1 MVKVVKIWKGDLM
14 MRSKSLAK
22 NKDLQ
27 RKVLCSL
34 LAAGVMSVCIS
45 GGDVWAAQSNEK
57 IDLSGSAAST
67 AYADWDMQIDSEGS
81 FKGVYTHNGANLDFT
96 GTETNIII
104 NNKNN
109 AATAVANYG
118 NNGGVMNF
126 DAAKTSITL
135 EHTGNVGSASPRDMG
150 VLVNQGTVNF
160 NGDALI
166 KLNTANTATMYG
178 VNVECNTN
186 DAVPSIVNF
195 NKKAAID
202 IVTGEAATG
211 IFVSGKPGSVLASG
225 DNLNITINAGGNI
238 NGVWTRYGG
247 TFSTGVSN
255 NLNINLQ
262 SDSQYSTVTGIKC
275 FSQKEGQDNSHAGM
289 IDIEGSATINVQSA
303 NKAYGILNEY
313 WQRPVDTGKVKV
325 AGDLNITV
333 VGKEAYGVLSDNKDC
348 DTNILGNANINVTG
362 TNSSYAIHAKEGGQ
376 ITVGS
381 AGKTVAL
388 KAETTAGDSGK
399 LAAAGV
405 YALEGG
411 QVTIAGA
418 KADIEADVTANG
430 RAIGVRVEGKD
441 ASITSAVQ
449 LNADTTNIAVNGTT
463 TADSNNFNEA
473 AWVKNGSL
481 TVNSKNLNVTGS
493 MSGFTLEGLNVST
506 NGLIELN
513 TEKTVIDIADDY
525 GVTGIT
531 AHNGGTFKVNKG
543 DLIITSTNTAAN
555 GVGKTNSIGIQSDE
569 IGSGEPQN
577 SIIIGPGVNKVDITV
592 NGAGS
597 EGATPN
603 ASNGTAGIYAVDGAI
618 EIASGELNVRV
629 NSGANVSSD
638 ASGVYSNAT
647 GIKGLNGTITVAGST
662 RTILDV
668 TDGYQ
673 EATGVYAGSYGDK
686 KATVS
691 ILGDTAITATGK
703 TGAHALYAEKGSEI
717 TIGSKGKMVDL
728 TVSSTNGGK
737 VYGLD
742 ATGGSDITVNGSN
755 LTIDV
760 GSYVENGTI
769 NDRIFAID
777 ASTNKGGKI
786 ILNSD
791 EITIVGEQKGHTVY
805 CDGVRA
811 NMSTIE
817 FNGNTTIDLKADLKD
832 GWSAIESKNKQNQF
846 AGINVQCDP
855 GNIFATAIN
864 FNGSETDIK
873 VEGKATWFA
882 AVQGSGVPGSIN
894 FTGKKVNITAVNNKA
909 VSEGDS
915 TTVGIYAQYGATIN
929 SAAATDIVT
938 TVEANGDAN
947 GIYNTNNFYYNGN
960 VKLKGN
966 FMGTVI
972 SNESSAYGI
981 YNDPLDADN
990 TGGEV
995 YIGKGLKLDVT
1006 ALKGEAVGIYGKG
1019 EHSKTTVLGDVTITT
1034 NGQNDSYSLY
1044 AAAKANITLG
1054 SAGKTVALTGDVT
1067 AKDADSIIT
1076 LAGDTNIVSGT
1087 VTADAGGIV
1096 LGGGD
1101 KATYTVDKFV
1111 TKGAG
1116 ERASAAVSGT
1126 ITVSGGTLNIDNL
1139 SDINKFDLAD
1149 NSLIVT
1155 GKGVLKAASDKVFEA
1170 DTSGK
1175 KVIAGVDQKV
1185 LFNGGKL
1192 AISDTS
1198 YTLADS
1204 KVYSEALGKVDDS
1217 GVGANTKTT
1226 IVMTGTLQD
1235 QPVDNKATVDDL
1247 APTGAVH
1254 TNVTGTVSTGTLN
1267 VGDGSSSVGTT
1278 GINNDL
1284 GVKDLDFSSTSGSGT
1299 VDAIVTISNDT
1310 GLTLVGDGSS
1320 ELLKGT
1326 GNSNNNVTVGSDS
1339 GSAGTLTLGN
1349 AAAESSGGTLNAAV
1363 TLKADS
1369 QMNVEAGSFTVG
1381 KITATEGTVAVNAGA
1396 NLTTTEDFTVGD
1408 AGSNKSGTIDAAG
1421 SITAGKVDL
1430 QQGTVAVTGSLTANE
1445 LSVGDS
1451 SNSKEGA
1458 VTAAGTVDV
1467 GTLKLN
1473 KGNIEVTGSL
1483 TAKTLTVGD
1492 NDAKIA
1498 VGAADSAGT
1507 LTAEDVKLGG
1517 ASLMLDPD
1525 WEDSSTIQTASKAG
1539 LKFNSSQID
1548 GKLTVGQNSVL
1559 SLGTADTAKAEA
1571 AFTDT
1576 GLTWGKN
1583 DITAA
1588 LYIDYEQTMDS
1599 TKGGI
1604 KVDGSL
1610 THASDNKN
1618 FAAANTA
1625 TFAAGSLL
1633 MVAGDAALTTDGAL
1647 KAGSTVNAQ
1656 NNSNSNNDA
1665 ATLKVDSGAKLY
1677 IADAQADKRYTIV
1690 SGFTNSGSAVT
1701 DGGWNGTNL
1710 LLNKLVKGSGSYSNG
1725 SFTVSTQ
1732 KVKASEALPGVA
1744 LPNIL
1749 DAMSSQ
1755 TDSPYAGIK
1764 YLSNA
1769 ISGLNSNAQTLAAV
1783 NSFAQGAENSGAT
1796 RTGALAALDLG
1807 TAVQEHLSLAKAA
1820 AEQSGGFGKAAVDT
1834 ADNGGIWAQY
1844 IHNKDKVDNMG
1855 GVSYDGQYNG
1865 VIIGGDFADRGK
1877 YSSGIAFSYGSG
1889 DSTGSASK
1897 NEFDF
1902 WGLSYYGG
1910 IQNGDTNL
1918 IFDVGYSKTS
1928 SDVKGVIK
1936 AEPDTQV
1943 ISMGIK
1949 GEKLISNGHG
1959 TSYVPYAG
1967 LRYMNIDTDSYNGS
1981 IDGKTAA
1988 HYSTD
1993 KADLWLLPVGI
2004 SISHES
2010 VTASGWK
2017 VRPTADIAYVWTLG
2031 DKNIAMDI
2039 TVPGVNATD
2048 RLGYDIMDSG
2058 FFVGK
2063 LGLEAEKGDWTYGLG
2078 YACQKGSHAQNSKFM
2093 LNVTYSF

>member
-202 IVTGEAATG
+202 IVTGDAATG

-1087 VTADAGGIV
+1087 VTADAGDIV

>member
-14 MRSKSLAK
+14 MRSKSLVK

-45 GGDVWAAQSNEK
+45 GGDVWASNSLINVGNKEYSADTIIVADENLASDNSAVVGIANDVSNSK
-57 IDLSGSAAST
+57 SGITMKNGTKLTVNSVASSGR
-67 AYADWDMQIDSEGS
+67 AYA
-81 FKGVYTHNGANLDFT
+81 VAVNNGAGFGFVGKGEFT
-96 GTETNIII
+96 
-104 NNKNN
+104 
-109 AATAVANYG
+109 ATGSDQAQARTIR
-118 NNGGVMNF
+118 NNGGGAISF
-126 DAAKTSITL
+126 DGDITVNTNAGKLFSVAVEAWDSSDQIAVVEFKGDRTIINATGDKVQVNAIQVVSNNDTGSLIDFCADKTVITNTSTVAGGSNWANVAIVEGEKAVL
-135 EHTGNVGSASPRDMG
+135 RFSGKDVRLNSNNTGYTAQVISLNSNGNVVFNADNSILTAKSDFGANGIGGDG
-150 VLVNQGTVNF
+150 IITF
-160 NGDALI
+160 NGKNA
-166 KLNTANTATMYG
+166 
-178 VNVECNTN
+178 
-186 DAVPSIVNF
+186 
-195 NKKAAID
+195 
-202 IVTGEAATG
+202 
-211 IFVSGKPGSVLASG
+211 
-225 DNLNITINAGGNI
+225 TINAIVTDGVGTTNSIGLLSSKAIDVTTNVDKLAI
-238 NGVWTRYGG
+238 NVYGSGVWNGNPGYANG
-247 TFSTGVSN
+247 TAGIYANADVDIAAKNLAVNVVAGQAVDGVN
-255 NLNINLQ
+255 TY
-262 SDSQYSTVTGIKC
+262 DEETAKA
-275 FSQKEGQDNSHAGM
+275 QDNYS
-289 IDIEGSATINVQSA
+289 D
-303 NKAYGILNEY
+303 AYGIRMMSGNLNAS
-313 WQRPVDTGKVKV
+313 QDT
-325 AGDLNITV
+325 DTNIV
-333 VGKEAYGVLSDNKDC
+333 VYEGYKGAIGVSAEAENAIV
-348 DTNILGNANINVTG
+348 NILGNTTITATG
-362 TNSSYAIHAKEGGQ
+362 KTASNALLAEDGGQ

-381 AGKTVAL
+381 EGKTVDL
-388 KAETTAGDSGK
+388 TGEVKVDGGSVSNHGNVTINGQLLVKADGASSEYTSTGESLRINAGSDSAVQIENSSLQNVSNVLDFNAKNTELSSSGSNYISAVNILNNNQPDVTASNTVNFSGDTTKITATATDGKAQGVRIGESNFGSGK
-399 LAAAGV
+399 LTTDINFGATNTSINVKGNVVAGDYYDQV
-405 YALEGG
+405 AGIWEGEG
-411 QVTIAGA
+411 SYKG
-418 KADIEADVTANG
+418 DVA
-430 RAIGVRVEGKD
+430 
-441 ASITSAVQ
+441 
-449 LNADTTNIAVNGTT
+449 TNIAFNGKANIDVYSQGGNAYGIFVEHGSEIGTT
-463 TADSNNFNEA
+463 IIDFNDNTVINAQNANGSGEAVYISGDGVAVNFNKA
-473 AWVKNGSL
+473 QK
-481 TVNSKNLNVTGS
+481 K
-493 MSGFTLEGLNVST
+493 
-506 NGLIELN
+506 
-513 TEKTVIDIADDY
+513 
-525 GVTGIT
+525 GVTVDII
-531 AHNGGTFKVNKG
+531 G
-543 DLIITSTNTAAN
+543 DITAAN
-555 GVGKTNSIGIQSDE
+555 
-569 IGSGEPQN
+569 
-577 SIIIGPGVNKVDITV
+577 
-592 NGAGS
+592 
-597 EGATPN
+597 N
-603 ASNGTAGIYAVDGAI
+603 A
-618 EIASGELNVRV
+618 
-629 NSGANVSSD
+629 
-638 ASGVYSNAT
+638 
-647 GIKGLNGTITVAGST
+647 K
-662 RTILDV
+662 
-668 TDGYQ
+668 
-673 EATGVYAGSYGDK
+673 
-686 KATVS
+686 
-691 ILGDTAITATGK
+691 
-703 TGAHALYAEKGSEI
+703 
-717 TIGSKGKMVDL
+717 
-728 TVSSTNGGK
+728 
-737 VYGLD
+737 
-742 ATGGSDITVNGSN
+742 
-755 LTIDV
+755 
-760 GSYVENGTI
+760 
-769 NDRIFAID
+769 
-777 ASTNKGGKI
+777 
-786 ILNSD
+786 
-791 EITIVGEQKGHTVY
+791 
-805 CDGVRA
+805 
-811 NMSTIE
+811 
-817 FNGNTTIDLKADLKD
+817 
-832 GWSAIESKNKQNQF
+832 
-846 AGINVQCDP
+846 
-855 GNIFATAIN
+855 
-864 FNGSETDIK
+864 
-873 VEGKATWFA
+873 
-882 AVQGSGVPGSIN
+882 
-894 FTGKKVNITAVNNKA
+894 
-909 VSEGDS
+909 
-915 TTVGIYAQYGATIN
+915 
-929 SAAATDIVT
+929 
-938 TVEANGDAN
+938 
-947 GIYNTNNFYYNGN
+947 
-960 VKLKGN
+960 
-966 FMGTVI
+966 
-972 SNESSAYGI
+972 
-981 YNDPLDADN
+981 
-990 TGGEV
+990 
-995 YIGKGLKLDVT
+995 
-1006 ALKGEAVGIYGKG
+1006 
-1019 EHSKTTVLGDVTITT
+1019 
-1034 NGQNDSYSLY
+1034 
-1044 AAAKANITLG
+1044 
-1054 SAGKTVALTGDVT
+1054 
-1067 AKDADSIIT
+1067 IT
-1076 LAGDTNIVSGT
+1076 LAGDSNVVKGT

-1096 LGGGD
+1096 LAGSD
-1101 KATYTVDKFV
+1101 KATYIVNKFV
-1111 TKGAG
+1111 TKD
-1116 ERASAAVSGT
+1116 SVSRFTTVTRGT

-1267 VGDGSSSVGTT
+1267 VGDGISSEGAT
-1278 GINNDL
+1278 GVNNDL
-1284 GVKDLDFSSTSGSGT
+1284 GVKDLDFSSTSGT
-1299 VDAIVTISNDT
+1299 VDASVTISNDT

-1326 GNSNNNVTVGSDS
+1326 GSNNTVTVGSTSD
-1339 GSAGTLTLGN
+1339 SAGTLTLGN
-1349 AAAESSGGTLNAAV
+1349 AAAESSGGTLNANV
-1363 TLKADS
+1363 TLQSDS
-1369 QMNVEAGSFTVG
+1369 QMNVEAGRFTVD

-1396 NLTTTEDFTVGD
+1396 NLTTTQDFTVGD
-1408 AGSNKSGTIDAAG
+1408 AINNKTGTIDAAG

-1445 LSVGDS
+1445 LSVGT
-1451 SNSKEGA
+1451 SNKEGT

-1467 GTLKLN
+1467 GTLNLK
-1473 KGNIEVTGSL
+1473 KGNVEVTGSL
-1483 TAKTLTVGD
+1483 TAETLTVWD
-1492 NDAKIA
+1492 SDAKIA
-1498 VGAADSAGT
+1498 VGSADSAGT

-1517 ASLMLDPD
+1517 ASLMLDPA
-1525 WEDSSTIQTASKAG
+1525 WEDGSTIQTASKAG
-1539 LKFNSSQID
+1539 LKFNGSQID

-1576 GLTWGKN
+1576 GLTWGQN

-1610 THASDNKN
+1610 THVSDSKDL
-1618 FAAANTA
+1618 AAANTA

-1633 MVAGDAALTTDGAL
+1633 MVAGDAALTMDGAL
-1647 KAGSTVNAQ
+1647 KAGGTATITI
-1656 NNSNSNNDA
+1656 SNGSA

-1677 IADAQADKRYTIV
+1677 IADAQADKQYTIV
-1690 SGFTNSGSAVT
+1690 SGFTNSGSDVT

-1710 LLNKLVKGSGSYSNG
+1710 LLNKLIKGSGSYSNG

-1949 GEKLISNGHG
+1949 GEKVISNGHG

-1981 IDGKTAA
+1981 IDGKTAV

-2010 VTASGWK
+2010 VTAGGWK

-2031 DKNIAMDI
+2031 DKNTAMDI

>member
-1 MVKVVKIWKGDLM
+1 MAKVVKIWKGDLM
-14 MRSKSLAK
+14 MRSKRLAK

-27 RKVLCSL
+27 KKVLCSL
-34 LAAGVMSVCIS
+34 LAVGVMSVCIS
-45 GGDVWAAQSNEK
+45 GGDVWAAGTIKDQDIVITSNMDIVADDGGFEGATNRYAAIGHTQDATMTVTAK
-57 IDLSGSAAST
+57 PGVIVNSVVTATNGRAMGIVNTGNGVLNVNGNYGFALQADTVRGIRNNGYNDLNLNGDFIIKAV
-67 AYADWDMQIDSEGS
+67 SEGKDS
-81 FKGVYTHNGANLDFT
+81 NNDVVVGAEAFNGTNITVNGDKLNIDITTDNARIIGVQNFNNNGKTIVFNSNDISIKAVQT
-96 GTETNIII
+96 GT
-104 NNKNN
+104 
-109 AATAVANYG
+109 
-118 NNGGVMNF
+118 
-126 DAAKTSITL
+126 
-135 EHTGNVGSASPRDMG
+135 GSFCQG
-150 VLVNQGTVNF
+150 VLGYQSTTNF
-160 NGDALI
+160 NGDIVIDLKADKVTSQVHGVDI
-166 KLNTANTATMYG
+166 QCDPGNTYETA
-178 VNVECNTN
+178 
-186 DAVPSIVNF
+186 VNF
-195 NKKAAID
+195 NNQQTDIKVEGGAGATVAAIR
-202 IVTGEAATG
+202 
-211 IFVSGKPGSVLASG
+211 ASG
-225 DNLNITINAGGNI
+225 VPGTVNLNGKVTNLTAANI
-238 NGVWTRYGG
+238 NGGMAAAIISQYGAHVNSG
-247 TFSTGVSN
+247 SET
-255 NLNINLQ
+255 NINAAVNAKDDAVAVYVGEYAGYNGNVELQ
-262 SDSQYSTVTGIKC
+262 GNFTADVISENG
-275 FSQKEGQDNSHAGM
+275 N
-289 IDIEGSATINVQSA
+289 
-303 NKAYGILNEY
+303 AYGILGE
-313 WQRPVDTGKVKV
+313 
-325 AGDLNITV
+325 
-333 VGKEAYGVLSDNKDC
+333 LSDDAKSEDDGKIYIGKDLELDVTAANGDAVGIGVSGKYNK
-348 DTNILGNANINVTG
+348 TIILGNSTINATG
-362 TNSSYAIHAKEGGQ
+362 KTASYAIIAEDGGQ

-381 AGKTVAL
+381 AGKNVNLT
-388 KAETTAGDSGK
+388 GD
-399 LAAAGV
+399 V
-405 YALEGG
+405 
-411 QVTIAGA
+411 
-418 KADIEADVTANG
+418 
-430 RAIGVRVEGKD
+430 
-441 ASITSAVQ
+441 
-449 LNADTTNIAVNGTT
+449 
-463 TADSNNFNEA
+463 
-473 AWVKNGSL
+473 
-481 TVNSKNLNVTGS
+481 
-493 MSGFTLEGLNVST
+493 
-506 NGLIELN
+506 
-513 TEKTVIDIADDY
+513 
-525 GVTGIT
+525 
-531 AHNGGTFKVNKG
+531 
-543 DLIITSTNTAAN
+543 
-555 GVGKTNSIGIQSDE
+555 
-569 IGSGEPQN
+569 
-577 SIIIGPGVNKVDITV
+577 KVD
-592 NGAGS
+592 
-597 EGATPN
+597 
-603 ASNGTAGIYAVDGAI
+603 
-618 EIASGELNVRV
+618 
-629 NSGANVSSD
+629 
-638 ASGVYSNAT
+638 
-647 GIKGLNGTITVAGST
+647 
-662 RTILDV
+662 
-668 TDGYQ
+668 
-673 EATGVYAGSYGDK
+673 
-686 KATVS
+686 
-691 ILGDTAITATGK
+691 
-703 TGAHALYAEKGSEI
+703 
-717 TIGSKGKMVDL
+717 
-728 TVSSTNGGK
+728 
-737 VYGLD
+737 
-742 ATGGSDITVNGSN
+742 GGSV
-755 LTIDV
+755 
-760 GSYVENGTI
+760 I
-769 NDRIFAID
+769 N
-777 ASTNKGGKI
+777 
-786 ILNSD
+786 
-791 EITIVGEQKGHTVY
+791 H
-805 CDGVRA
+805 
-811 NMSTIE
+811 
-817 FNGNTTIDLKADLKD
+817 
-832 GWSAIESKNKQNQF
+832 
-846 AGINVQCDP
+846 
-855 GNIFATAIN
+855 
-864 FNGSETDIK
+864 
-873 VEGKATWFA
+873 
-882 AVQGSGVPGSIN
+882 
-894 FTGKKVNITAVNNKA
+894 
-909 VSEGDS
+909 
-915 TTVGIYAQYGATIN
+915 
-929 SAAATDIVT
+929 
-938 TVEANGDAN
+938 
-947 GIYNTNNFYYNGN
+947 
-960 VKLKGN
+960 
-966 FMGTVI
+966 
-972 SNESSAYGI
+972 
-981 YNDPLDADN
+981 
-990 TGGEV
+990 
-995 YIGKGLKLDVT
+995 
-1006 ALKGEAVGIYGKG
+1006 
-1019 EHSKTTVLGDVTITT
+1019 GDVTI
-1034 NGQNDSYSLY
+1034 NGQLLVKAAGASSEYTSIGESLRINAGSDSAVQIENSSQKNVSNVLNFNSKNTELSSSGSSYISAVNILNNNQPDVTASNTVNFRGDTTKITATATDGKAQGVRIGESNFGSGKLTTDINFGATNTSINVKGNVVAGDY
-1044 AAAKANITLG
+1044 YDQVAGIWEGEGSYKGDVATNIAFNGKANIDVYSQGGNAYGIFVEHG
-1054 SAGKTVALTGDVT
+1054 SEIGTTIIDFNDNTVINAQNANGSGEAVYISGDGVAVNFNKAQKKGVT
-1067 AKDADSIIT
+1067 VDIIGDITAANNAKIT
-1076 LAGDTNIVSGT
+1076 LAGDSNVVKGT

-1096 LGGGD
+1096 LAGSD
-1101 KATYTVDKFV
+1101 KATYIVNKFV
-1111 TKGAG
+1111 TKD
-1116 ERASAAVSGT
+1116 SVSRFTTVTRGT

-1267 VGDGSSSVGTT
+1267 VGDGSSSEGAT
-1278 GINNDL
+1278 GVNNDL
-1284 GVKDLDFSSTSGSGT
+1284 GVKDLDFSSNSGT
-1299 VDAIVTISNDT
+1299 VDASVTISNDT

-1326 GNSNNNVTVGSDS
+1326 GSNNTVTVGSTSDS

-1349 AAAESSGGTLNAAV
+1349 AAAESSGGTLNANV
-1363 TLKADS
+1363 TLQSDS
-1369 QMNVEAGSFTVG
+1369 QMNVEAGSFTVD

-1396 NLTTTEDFTVGD
+1396 NLTTTQDFTVGD
-1408 AGSNKSGTIDAAG
+1408 AINNKTGTIDAAG

-1445 LSVGDS
+1445 LSVGT
-1451 SNSKEGA
+1451 SNKEGT

-1467 GTLKLN
+1467 GTLNLN
-1473 KGNIEVTGSL
+1473 KGNVEVTGSL

-1492 NDAKIA
+1492 SDAKIA
-1498 VGAADSAGT
+1498 VGAADRAGT

-1517 ASLMLDPD
+1517 ASLMLDPA
-1525 WEDSSTIQTASKAG
+1525 WEDGSTIQTASKAG
-1539 LKFNSSQID
+1539 LKFNGSQID

-1576 GLTWGKN
+1576 GLTWGQN

-1610 THASDNKN
+1610 THASDSKDLV
-1618 FAAANTA
+1618 AANTA

-1633 MVAGDAALTTDGAL
+1633 MVAGDAALTIDGAL
-1647 KAGSTVNAQ
+1647 KAGGTATNTI
-1656 NNSNSNNDA
+1656 SNGSA

-1677 IADAQADKRYTIV
+1677 IADAQADKQYTIV
-1690 SGFTNSGSAVT
+1690 SGFTNSGSAVI

-1732 KVKASEALPGVA
+1732 KVKANEALPGVA

-1807 TAVQEHLSLAKAA
+1807 TAAQEHLSLAKAA

-1834 ADNGGIWAQY
+1834 ADNGSIWAQY

-1865 VIIGGDFADRGK
+1865 IVVGGDFADRGK

-1928 SDVKGVIK
+1928 SEVKGVIK

-1943 ISMGIK
+1943 ISMGVK

-1967 LRYMNIDTDSYNGS
+1967 LRYINIDTDSYNGS

-1988 HYSTD
+1988 RYSTD

-2031 DKNIAMDI
+2031 DKNTAMDI

>member
-45 GGDVWAAQSNEK
+45 GGDVWASNSLINVGNKEYSADTIIVADENLASDNSAVVGIANDVSNGK
-57 IDLSGSAAST
+57 SGITMKNGTKLTVNSVASSGR
-67 AYADWDMQIDSEGS
+67 AYA
-81 FKGVYTHNGANLDFT
+81 VAVNNGAGFGFVGKGEFT
-96 GTETNIII
+96 
-104 NNKNN
+104 
-109 AATAVANYG
+109 ATGSDQAQARTIR
-118 NNGGVMNF
+118 NNGGGAISF
-126 DAAKTSITL
+126 DGDITVNTNAGKLFSVAVEAWDSSDQIAVVEFKGDRTIINATGDKVQVNAIQVVSNNDTGSLIDFCADKTVITNTSTVAGGSNWANVAIVEGEKAVL
-135 EHTGNVGSASPRDMG
+135 RFSGKDVRLNSNNTGYTAQVISLNSNGNVVFNADNSILTAKSDFGANGIGGDG
-150 VLVNQGTVNF
+150 IITF
-160 NGDALI
+160 NGKNA
-166 KLNTANTATMYG
+166 
-178 VNVECNTN
+178 
-186 DAVPSIVNF
+186 
-195 NKKAAID
+195 
-202 IVTGEAATG
+202 
-211 IFVSGKPGSVLASG
+211 
-225 DNLNITINAGGNI
+225 TINAIVTDGVGTTNSIGLLSSKAIDVTTNVDKLAI
-238 NGVWTRYGG
+238 NVYGSGVWNGNPGHANG
-247 TFSTGVSN
+247 TAGIYANADVDIAAKNLAVNVVAGQAVDGVN
-255 NLNINLQ
+255 TY
-262 SDSQYSTVTGIKC
+262 DEETAKA
-275 FSQKEGQDNSHAGM
+275 QDNYS
-289 IDIEGSATINVQSA
+289 D
-303 NKAYGILNEY
+303 AYGIRMMSGNLNAS
-313 WQRPVDTGKVKV
+313 QDT
-325 AGDLNITV
+325 DTNIV
-333 VGKEAYGVLSDNKDC
+333 VYEGYKGAIGVSAEAENAIV
-348 DTNILGNANINVTG
+348 NILGNTTITATG
-362 TNSSYAIHAKEGGQ
+362 KTASNALLAEDGGQ

-381 AGKTVAL
+381 EGKTVDL
-388 KAETTAGDSGK
+388 TGEVKVDGGSVSNHGNVTINGQLLVKADGASSEYTSTGENLRINAGSDSAVQIENSSLQNVSNVLDFNAKNTELSSSGSNYISAVNILNNNQPDVTASNTVNFSGDTTKITATATDGKAQGVRIGESNFGSGK
-399 LAAAGV
+399 LTTDINFGATNTSINVKGNVVAGDYHDQV
-405 YALEGG
+405 AGIWEGG
-411 QVTIAGA
+411 GSY
-418 KADIEADVTANG
+418 KGDVA
-430 RAIGVRVEGKD
+430 
-441 ASITSAVQ
+441 
-449 LNADTTNIAVNGTT
+449 TNIAFNGKANIDVYSQGGNAYGIFVEHGSEIGTT
-463 TADSNNFNEA
+463 IIDFNDNTVINAQNANGSGEAVYISGDGVAVNFNKA
-473 AWVKNGSL
+473 QK
-481 TVNSKNLNVTGS
+481 K
-493 MSGFTLEGLNVST
+493 
-506 NGLIELN
+506 
-513 TEKTVIDIADDY
+513 
-525 GVTGIT
+525 GVTVDII
-531 AHNGGTFKVNKG
+531 G
-543 DLIITSTNTAAN
+543 DITAAN
-555 GVGKTNSIGIQSDE
+555 
-569 IGSGEPQN
+569 
-577 SIIIGPGVNKVDITV
+577 
-592 NGAGS
+592 
-597 EGATPN
+597 N
-603 ASNGTAGIYAVDGAI
+603 A
-618 EIASGELNVRV
+618 
-629 NSGANVSSD
+629 
-638 ASGVYSNAT
+638 
-647 GIKGLNGTITVAGST
+647 K
-662 RTILDV
+662 
-668 TDGYQ
+668 
-673 EATGVYAGSYGDK
+673 
-686 KATVS
+686 
-691 ILGDTAITATGK
+691 
-703 TGAHALYAEKGSEI
+703 
-717 TIGSKGKMVDL
+717 
-728 TVSSTNGGK
+728 
-737 VYGLD
+737 
-742 ATGGSDITVNGSN
+742 
-755 LTIDV
+755 
-760 GSYVENGTI
+760 
-769 NDRIFAID
+769 
-777 ASTNKGGKI
+777 
-786 ILNSD
+786 
-791 EITIVGEQKGHTVY
+791 
-805 CDGVRA
+805 
-811 NMSTIE
+811 
-817 FNGNTTIDLKADLKD
+817 
-832 GWSAIESKNKQNQF
+832 
-846 AGINVQCDP
+846 
-855 GNIFATAIN
+855 
-864 FNGSETDIK
+864 
-873 VEGKATWFA
+873 
-882 AVQGSGVPGSIN
+882 
-894 FTGKKVNITAVNNKA
+894 
-909 VSEGDS
+909 
-915 TTVGIYAQYGATIN
+915 
-929 SAAATDIVT
+929 
-938 TVEANGDAN
+938 
-947 GIYNTNNFYYNGN
+947 
-960 VKLKGN
+960 
-966 FMGTVI
+966 
-972 SNESSAYGI
+972 
-981 YNDPLDADN
+981 
-990 TGGEV
+990 
-995 YIGKGLKLDVT
+995 
-1006 ALKGEAVGIYGKG
+1006 
-1019 EHSKTTVLGDVTITT
+1019 
-1034 NGQNDSYSLY
+1034 
-1044 AAAKANITLG
+1044 
-1054 SAGKTVALTGDVT
+1054 
-1067 AKDADSIIT
+1067 IT
-1076 LAGDTNIVSGT
+1076 LAGDSNVVKGT

-1096 LGGGD
+1096 LAGSD
-1101 KATYTVDKFV
+1101 KATYIVNKFV
-1111 TKGAG
+1111 TKD
-1116 ERASAAVSGT
+1116 SVSRFTTVTRGT

-1155 GKGVLKAASDKVFEA
+1155 GKGVLKAASDKVFEV

-1192 AISDTS
+1192 AISDAS
-1198 YTLADS
+1198 YTLNDSADYSKALKAADS
-1204 KVYSEALGKVDDS
+1204 N
-1217 GVGANTKTT
+1217 GAKTT

-1267 VGDGSSSVGTT
+1267 VGDGISSEGAT
-1278 GINNDL
+1278 GVNNDL
-1284 GVKDLDFSSTSGSGT
+1284 GVKDLDFSSTSGT
-1299 VDAIVTISNDT
+1299 VNASVTISNDT

-1326 GNSNNNVTVGSDS
+1326 GSNNTVTVGSTSD
-1339 GSAGTLTLGN
+1339 SAGTLTLGN
-1349 AAAESSGGTLNAAV
+1349 AAAESSGGTLNANV
-1363 TLKADS
+1363 TLQSDS
-1369 QMNVEAGSFTVG
+1369 QMNVEAGSFTVD

-1396 NLTTTEDFTVGD
+1396 DLTTTQDFTVGD
-1408 AGSNKSGTIDAAG
+1408 AINNKTGTIDAAG

-1445 LSVGDS
+1445 LSVGNSS
-1451 SNSKEGA
+1451 SNKEGT

-1467 GTLKLN
+1467 GTLNLN
-1473 KGNIEVTGSL
+1473 RGKVEVTGSL
-1483 TAKTLTVGD
+1483 AAETLTVAD
-1492 NDAKIA
+1492 NSGASIA

-1507 LTAEDVKLGG
+1507 LTAKNVQLGG
-1517 ASLMLDPD
+1517 TSLMLDPAWKD
-1525 WEDSSTIQTASKAG
+1525 GSMIQTASKAG
-1539 LKFNSSQID
+1539 LKFNGSQVD

-1571 AFTDT
+1571 AFADT
-1576 GLTWGKN
+1576 GLTWGQN

-1610 THASDNKN
+1610 THVSDSKDL
-1618 FAAANTA
+1618 AAANTA

-1633 MVAGDAALTTDGAL
+1633 MVAGDAALTMDGAL
-1647 KAGSTVNAQ
+1647 KAGGTATITI
-1656 NNSNSNNDA
+1656 SNGSA

-1677 IADAQADKRYTIV
+1677 IADAQADKQYTIV

-1710 LLNKLVKGSGSYSNG
+1710 LLNKLVKGSGSYSSG

-1769 ISGLNSNAQTLAAV
+1769 ISGLNSNAQTLVAV
-1783 NSFAQGAENSGAT
+1783 NFFAQGAENSGAT

-1807 TAVQEHLSLAKAA
+1807 TAAQEHLSLAKAA

-1834 ADNGGIWAQY
+1834 ADNGSIWAQY

-1943 ISMGIK
+1943 ISMGVK

-2010 VTASGWK
+2010 VTAGGWK

-2031 DKNIAMDI
+2031 DKNTAMDI

>member
-45 GGDVWAAQSNEK
+45 GGDVWASGTIKDQDMIITSNMDIVADDGEFE
-57 IDLSGSAAST
+57 GVTNRYAAIGYTQDST
-67 AYADWDMQIDSEGS
+67 MT
-81 FKGVYTHNGANLDFT
+81 V
-96 GTETNIII
+96 
-104 NNKNN
+104 
-109 AATAVANYG
+109 TAKP
-118 NNGGVMNF
+118 GVMV
-126 DAAKTSITL
+126 DS
-135 EHTGNVGSASPRDMG
+135 V
-150 VLVNQGTVNF
+150 V
-160 NGDALI
+160 
-166 KLNTANTATMYG
+166 TAT
-178 VNVECNTN
+178 
-186 DAVPSIVNF
+186 
-195 NKKAAID
+195 
-202 IVTGEAATG
+202 
-211 IFVSGKPGSVLASG
+211 
-225 DNLNITINAGGNI
+225 
-238 NGVWTRYGG
+238 
-247 TFSTGVSN
+247 
-255 NLNINLQ
+255 
-262 SDSQYSTVTGIKC
+262 
-275 FSQKEGQDNSHAGM
+275 
-289 IDIEGSATINVQSA
+289 
-303 NKAYGILNEY
+303 
-313 WQRPVDTGKVKV
+313 
-325 AGDLNITV
+325 
-333 VGKEAYGVLSDNKDC
+333 
-348 DTNILGNANINVTG
+348 
-362 TNSSYAIHAKEGGQ
+362 
-376 ITVGS
+376 
-381 AGKTVAL
+381 
-388 KAETTAGDSGK
+388 
-399 LAAAGV
+399 
-405 YALEGG
+405 
-411 QVTIAGA
+411 
-418 KADIEADVTANG
+418 NG
-430 RAIGVRVEGKD
+430 RAMGIVNVGNGVLNVNGNYSF
-441 ASITSAVQ
+441 A
-449 LNADTTNIAVNGTT
+449 LNADTVRGIRNNGYNDLNLNGDFIIKAVSKGKNSNNDVVVGVEAFNGTNITVNGDKLNIDITTDNARIIGVQNFNNNGETITFNSNDTSIKAVQIGTGSVCQGVLAYQSTTNFNGNVVIDLKADQVTDQVHGIDIQCDPGNSYETVVNFNNQKTDIKVEGGAGSTVAAIRASGVPGTVNLNGKVTNLTATNIADGFSAAVISQYGAHVKSG
-463 TADSNNFNEA
+463 ADSDVNA
-473 AWVKNGSL
+473 S
-481 TVNSKNLNVTGS
+481 VNSKNGDAVAVYISEYAGYNGNVELKGSLTANVVSENGAACGILGELSDEVKAETDGNIYIGKNLN
-493 MSGFTLEGLNVST
+493 L
-506 NGLIELN
+506 
-513 TEKTVIDIADDY
+513 
-525 GVTGIT
+525 GV
-531 AHNGGTFKVNKG
+531 
-543 DLIITSTNTAAN
+543 
-555 GVGKTNSIGIQSDE
+555 NSSNSEAIGI
-569 IGSGEPQN
+569 G
-577 SIIIGPGVNKVDITV
+577 
-592 NGAGS
+592 
-597 EGATPN
+597 
-603 ASNGTAGIYAVDGAI
+603 
-618 EIASGELNVRV
+618 ASGKYNK
-629 NSGANVSSD
+629 
-638 ASGVYSNAT
+638 T
-647 GIKGLNGTITVAGST
+647 
-662 RTILDV
+662 
-668 TDGYQ
+668 
-673 EATGVYAGSYGDK
+673 
-686 KATVS
+686 S

-1076 LAGDTNIVSGT
+1076 LAGDSNVVKGT
-1087 VTADAGGIV
+1087 VTADVGGIV

-1111 TKGAG
+1111 TKGAV
-1116 ERASAAVSGT
+1116 EKASNAKSGT

-1149 NSLIVT
+1149 DSLVVT

-1192 AISDTS
+1192 AISDAS
-1198 YTLADS
+1198 YTLNDSADYSKALKAADS
-1204 KVYSEALGKVDDS
+1204 NKA
-1217 GVGANTKTT
+1217 KTT

-1267 VGDGSSSVGTT
+1267 VGGSSSEGAT
-1278 GINNDL
+1278 GVNNDL
-1284 GVKDLDFSSTSGSGT
+1284 GVKDLDFSSNSGT
-1299 VDAIVTISNDT
+1299 VDASVTISNDT

-1326 GNSNNNVTVGSDS
+1326 GSNNTVIVGSTSDS

-1349 AAAESSGGTLNAAV
+1349 AAAESSGGTLNANV
-1363 TLKADS
+1363 TLQADS
-1369 QMNVEAGSFTVG
+1369 QMNVEAGSFTVD

-1396 NLTTTEDFTVGD
+1396 NLTTTQDFTVGD
-1408 AGSNKSGTIDAAG
+1408 AINNKTGTIDAAG

-1445 LSVGDS
+1445 LSVGT
-1451 SNSKEGA
+1451 SNKEGT
-1458 VTAAGTVDV
+1458 VNAAGTVDV
-1467 GTLKLN
+1467 DTLNLN
-1473 KGNIEVTGSL
+1473 KGNVEVTGSL

-1492 NDAKIA
+1492 SDAKIA

-1517 ASLMLDPD
+1517 ASLMLDPA
-1525 WEDSSTIQTASKAG
+1525 WEDGSTIQTASKAG
-1539 LKFNSSQID
+1539 LKFNGSQID

-1576 GLTWGKN
+1576 GLTWGQN

-1610 THASDNKN
+1610 THASDSKDL
-1618 FAAANTA
+1618 AAANTA

-1647 KAGSTVNAQ
+1647 KAGGTATNTI
-1656 NNSNSNNDA
+1656 SNGSA

-1677 IADAQADKRYTIV
+1677 IADAQADKQYTIV

-1732 KVKASEALPGVA
+1732 KVKASTALPGVA

-1807 TAVQEHLSLAKAA
+1807 TAAQEHLSLAKAA

-1943 ISMGIK
+1943 ISMGVK

-2010 VTASGWK
+2010 VTAGGWK

-2031 DKNIAMDI
+2031 DKNTAMDI

>member
-1 MVKVVKIWKGDLM
+1 MIITSNMDIVADDGEFEGVTNRYAAIGHTQDSTMTVT
-14 MRSKSLAK
+14 AK
-22 NKDLQ
+22 P
-27 RKVLCSL
+27 
-34 LAAGVMSVCIS
+34 GVMVDSVVTATNGRAMGIVNVGNGVLNVNGNYS
-45 GGDVWAAQSNEK
+45 FALNADTVRGIRNNGYNDLNLNGDFIIKAVSKGKNSNN
-57 IDLSGSAAST
+57 DVVV
-67 AYADWDMQIDSEGS
+67 
-81 FKGVYTHNGANLDFT
+81 GVEAFNG
-96 GTETNIII
+96 TNIIVNGDKLNI
-104 NNKNN
+104 DITTDN
-109 AATAVANYG
+109 ARIIGVQNFD
-118 NNGGVMNF
+118 NNGETITFNSN
-126 DAAKTSITL
+126 DTSIKAVQTGTGSVCQGVL
-135 EHTGNVGSASPRDMG
+135 GYQSTTNFNGNVVIDLKADQVTDQVHGIDIQCDPGNSYETVVNFNNQKTDIKVEGGAGSTVAAIRASG
-150 VLVNQGTVNF
+150 VPGTVNLNGKVTNLTATNIADGF
-160 NGDALI
+160 SAAVISQYGAHVKSGADSDVNASVNSKNGDAVAVYISEYTGYNGNVEL
-166 KLNTANTATMYG
+166 KGSLTAN
-178 VNVECNTN
+178 V
-186 DAVPSIVNF
+186 
-195 NKKAAID
+195 
-202 IVTGEAATG
+202 
-211 IFVSGKPGSVLASG
+211 VSE
-225 DNLNITINAGGNI
+225 
-238 NGVWTRYGG
+238 NG
-247 TFSTGVSN
+247 
-255 NLNINLQ
+255 
-262 SDSQYSTVTGIKC
+262 
-275 FSQKEGQDNSHAGM
+275 A
-289 IDIEGSATINVQSA
+289 
-303 NKAYGILNEY
+303 AYGILGE
-313 WQRPVDTGKVKV
+313 
-325 AGDLNITV
+325 
-333 VGKEAYGVLSDNKDC
+333 LSDE
-348 DTNILGNANINVTG
+348 I
-362 TNSSYAIHAKEGGQ
+362 
-376 ITVGS
+376 
-381 AGKTVAL
+381 
-388 KAETTAGDSGK
+388 KAETDGNI
-399 LAAAGV
+399 
-405 YALEGG
+405 Y
-411 QVTIAGA
+411 
-418 KADIEADVTANG
+418 
-430 RAIGVRVEGKD
+430 IG
-441 ASITSAVQ
+441 
-449 LNADTTNIAVNGTT
+449 
-463 TADSNNFNEA
+463 
-473 AWVKNGSL
+473 
-481 TVNSKNLNVTGS
+481 KNLN
-493 MSGFTLEGLNVST
+493 L
-506 NGLIELN
+506 
-513 TEKTVIDIADDY
+513 
-525 GVTGIT
+525 GV
-531 AHNGGTFKVNKG
+531 
-543 DLIITSTNTAAN
+543 
-555 GVGKTNSIGIQSDE
+555 NSSNSEAIGI
-569 IGSGEPQN
+569 G
-577 SIIIGPGVNKVDITV
+577 
-592 NGAGS
+592 
-597 EGATPN
+597 
-603 ASNGTAGIYAVDGAI
+603 
-618 EIASGELNVRV
+618 ASGKYNK
-629 NSGANVSSD
+629 
-638 ASGVYSNAT
+638 T
-647 GIKGLNGTITVAGST
+647 
-662 RTILDV
+662 
-668 TDGYQ
+668 
-673 EATGVYAGSYGDK
+673 
-686 KATVS
+686 S

-717 TIGSKGKMVDL
+717 TIGSKGKIVDL

-760 GSYVENGTI
+760 SSSVENGTI

-777 ASTNKGGKI
+777 ASDNKGGKI

-791 EITIVGEQKGHTVY
+791 GITLVGEQKGHTVY

-929 SAAATDIVT
+929 SVAATDIVT
-938 TVEANGDAN
+938 TVEANGYAN
-947 GIYNTNNFYYNGN
+947 GIYNTNNFGYNGN

-981 YNDPLDADN
+981 YNDPLAADN

-995 YIGKGLKLDVT
+995 YIGKDLKLDVI

-1076 LAGDTNIVSGT
+1076 LAGDSNVVKGT

-1111 TKGAG
+1111 TKGAV
-1116 ERASAAVSGT
+1116 EKASNAKSGT

-1192 AISDTS
+1192 AISDAS
-1198 YTLADS
+1198 YTLNDSADYSKALKAADS
-1204 KVYSEALGKVDDS
+1204 NKA
-1217 GVGANTKTT
+1217 KTT

-1267 VGDGSSSVGTT
+1267 VGDGTSSEGAT
-1278 GINNDL
+1278 GVNNDL
-1284 GVKDLDFSSTSGSGT
+1284 GVKDLDFSTNSGSGT
-1299 VDAIVTISNDT
+1299 VNANVTISNDT

-1326 GNSNNNVTVGSDS
+1326 GNSNNTVTVGS

-1363 TLKADS
+1363 TLQADS

-1381 KITATEGTVAVNAGA
+1381 KITAAEGTVAVNAGA
-1396 NLTTTEDFTVGD
+1396 NLTTTQDFTVGD
-1408 AGSNKSGTIDAAG
+1408 ASSNKSGTIDAAG

-1430 QQGTVAVTGSLTANE
+1430 QQGTVAITGSLTANE

-1467 GTLKLN
+1467 DTLNLN
-1473 KGNIEVTGSL
+1473 KGKVEVTGSL
-1483 TAKTLTVGD
+1483 TAKTLTVVD
-1492 NDAKIA
+1492 SDAKIA

-1517 ASLMLDPD
+1517 ASLMLDPA

-1610 THASDNKN
+1610 THASDNKDL
-1618 FAAANTA
+1618 AAANTA

-1656 NNSNSNNDA
+1656 NNGNSNNDA

-1677 IADAQADKRYTIV
+1677 IADAQADKQYTIV

-1732 KVKASEALPGVA
+1732 KVKASTALPGVA

-1755 TDSPYAGIK
+1755 TDSTYAGIK

-1796 RTGALAALDLG
+1796 RTGALAAMDLG
-1807 TAVQEHLSLAKAA
+1807 TAAQEHLSLAKAA

-1834 ADNGGIWAQY
+1834 ADNGSIWAQY

-1943 ISMGIK
+1943 ISMGVK

-2010 VTASGWK
+2010 VTAGGWK

-2031 DKNIAMDI
+2031 DKNTAMDI

-2093 LNVTYSF
+2093 LNITYSF

>member
-1 MVKVVKIWKGDLM
+1 MAKVVKIWKGDLM
-14 MRSKSLAK
+14 MRSKRLAK

-27 RKVLCSL
+27 KKVLCSL
-34 LAAGVMSVCIS
+34 LAVGVMSVCIS
-45 GGDVWAAQSNEK
+45 GGDVWAAGTIKDQDMVITSNMNIVADDGGFEGATNRYAAIGHTQDATMTVTAK
-57 IDLSGSAAST
+57 PGVIVNSVVTATNGRAMGIVNTGNGVLNVNGNYGFALQADTVRGIRNNGYNDLNLNGDFIIKAV
-67 AYADWDMQIDSEGS
+67 SEGKDS
-81 FKGVYTHNGANLDFT
+81 NNDVVVGAEAFNGTNITVNGDKLNIDITTDNARIIGVQNFNNNGKTIVFNSNDISIKAVQT
-96 GTETNIII
+96 GT
-104 NNKNN
+104 
-109 AATAVANYG
+109 
-118 NNGGVMNF
+118 
-126 DAAKTSITL
+126 
-135 EHTGNVGSASPRDMG
+135 GSFCQG
-150 VLVNQGTVNF
+150 VLGYQSTTNF
-160 NGDALI
+160 NGDIVIDLKADKVTSQVHGVDI
-166 KLNTANTATMYG
+166 QCDPGNTYETA
-178 VNVECNTN
+178 
-186 DAVPSIVNF
+186 VNF
-195 NKKAAID
+195 NNQQTDIKVEGGAGATVAAIR
-202 IVTGEAATG
+202 
-211 IFVSGKPGSVLASG
+211 ASG
-225 DNLNITINAGGNI
+225 VPGTVNLNGKVTNLTAANI
-238 NGVWTRYGG
+238 NGGMAAAIISQYGAHVNSG
-247 TFSTGVSN
+247 SET
-255 NLNINLQ
+255 NINAAVNAKDDAVAVYVGEYAGYNGNVELQ
-262 SDSQYSTVTGIKC
+262 GNFTADVISENG
-275 FSQKEGQDNSHAGM
+275 N
-289 IDIEGSATINVQSA
+289 
-303 NKAYGILNEY
+303 AYGILGE
-313 WQRPVDTGKVKV
+313 
-325 AGDLNITV
+325 
-333 VGKEAYGVLSDNKDC
+333 LSDDAKSEDDGKIYIGKDLELDVTAANGDAVGIGVSGKYNK
-348 DTNILGNANINVTG
+348 TIILGNSTINATG
-362 TNSSYAIHAKEGGQ
+362 KTASYAIIAEDGGQ

-381 AGKTVAL
+381 AGKNVNLT
-388 KAETTAGDSGK
+388 GD
-399 LAAAGV
+399 V
-405 YALEGG
+405 
-411 QVTIAGA
+411 
-418 KADIEADVTANG
+418 
-430 RAIGVRVEGKD
+430 
-441 ASITSAVQ
+441 
-449 LNADTTNIAVNGTT
+449 
-463 TADSNNFNEA
+463 
-473 AWVKNGSL
+473 
-481 TVNSKNLNVTGS
+481 
-493 MSGFTLEGLNVST
+493 
-506 NGLIELN
+506 
-513 TEKTVIDIADDY
+513 
-525 GVTGIT
+525 
-531 AHNGGTFKVNKG
+531 
-543 DLIITSTNTAAN
+543 
-555 GVGKTNSIGIQSDE
+555 
-569 IGSGEPQN
+569 
-577 SIIIGPGVNKVDITV
+577 KVD
-592 NGAGS
+592 
-597 EGATPN
+597 
-603 ASNGTAGIYAVDGAI
+603 
-618 EIASGELNVRV
+618 
-629 NSGANVSSD
+629 
-638 ASGVYSNAT
+638 
-647 GIKGLNGTITVAGST
+647 
-662 RTILDV
+662 
-668 TDGYQ
+668 
-673 EATGVYAGSYGDK
+673 
-686 KATVS
+686 
-691 ILGDTAITATGK
+691 
-703 TGAHALYAEKGSEI
+703 
-717 TIGSKGKMVDL
+717 
-728 TVSSTNGGK
+728 
-737 VYGLD
+737 
-742 ATGGSDITVNGSN
+742 GGSV
-755 LTIDV
+755 
-760 GSYVENGTI
+760 I
-769 NDRIFAID
+769 N
-777 ASTNKGGKI
+777 
-786 ILNSD
+786 
-791 EITIVGEQKGHTVY
+791 H
-805 CDGVRA
+805 
-811 NMSTIE
+811 
-817 FNGNTTIDLKADLKD
+817 
-832 GWSAIESKNKQNQF
+832 
-846 AGINVQCDP
+846 
-855 GNIFATAIN
+855 
-864 FNGSETDIK
+864 
-873 VEGKATWFA
+873 
-882 AVQGSGVPGSIN
+882 
-894 FTGKKVNITAVNNKA
+894 
-909 VSEGDS
+909 
-915 TTVGIYAQYGATIN
+915 
-929 SAAATDIVT
+929 
-938 TVEANGDAN
+938 
-947 GIYNTNNFYYNGN
+947 
-960 VKLKGN
+960 
-966 FMGTVI
+966 
-972 SNESSAYGI
+972 
-981 YNDPLDADN
+981 
-990 TGGEV
+990 
-995 YIGKGLKLDVT
+995 
-1006 ALKGEAVGIYGKG
+1006 
-1019 EHSKTTVLGDVTITT
+1019 GDVTI
-1034 NGQNDSYSLY
+1034 NGQLLVKAAGASSEYTSIGESLRINAGSDSAVQIENSSQKNVSNVLNFNSKNTELSSSGSSYISAVNILNNNQPDVTASNTVNFRGDTTKITATATDGKAQGVRIGESNFGSGKLTTDINFGATNTSINVKGNVVAGDY
-1044 AAAKANITLG
+1044 YDQVAGIWEGEGSYKGDVATNIAFNGKANIDVYSQGGNAYGIFVEHG
-1054 SAGKTVALTGDVT
+1054 SEIGTTIIDFNDNTVINAQNANGSGEAVYISGDGVAVNFNKAQKKGVT
-1067 AKDADSIIT
+1067 VDIIGDITAANNAKIT
-1076 LAGDTNIVSGT
+1076 LAGDSNVVKGT

-1096 LGGGD
+1096 LAGSD
-1101 KATYTVDKFV
+1101 KATYIVNKFV
-1111 TKGAG
+1111 TKD
-1116 ERASAAVSGT
+1116 SVSRFTTVTRGT

-1267 VGDGSSSVGTT
+1267 VGDGSSSEGAT
-1278 GINNDL
+1278 GVNNDL
-1284 GVKDLDFSSTSGSGT
+1284 GVKDLDFSSNSGT
-1299 VDAIVTISNDT
+1299 VDASVTISNDT

-1326 GNSNNNVTVGSDS
+1326 GSNNTVTVGSTSDS

-1349 AAAESSGGTLNAAV
+1349 AAAESSGGTLNANV
-1363 TLKADS
+1363 TLQSDS
-1369 QMNVEAGSFTVG
+1369 QMNVEAGSFTVD

-1396 NLTTTEDFTVGD
+1396 NLTTTQDFTVGD
-1408 AGSNKSGTIDAAG
+1408 AINNKTGTIDAAG

-1445 LSVGDS
+1445 LSVGT
-1451 SNSKEGA
+1451 SNKEGT

-1467 GTLKLN
+1467 GTLNLN
-1473 KGNIEVTGSL
+1473 KGNVEVTGSL

-1492 NDAKIA
+1492 SDAKIA
-1498 VGAADSAGT
+1498 VGAADRAGT

-1517 ASLMLDPD
+1517 ASLMLDPA
-1525 WEDSSTIQTASKAG
+1525 WEDGSTIQTASKAG
-1539 LKFNSSQID
+1539 LKFNGSQID

-1576 GLTWGKN
+1576 GLTWGQN

-1610 THASDNKN
+1610 THASDSKDLV
-1618 FAAANTA
+1618 ATNTA

-1633 MVAGDAALTTDGAL
+1633 MVAGDAALTIDGAL
-1647 KAGSTVNAQ
+1647 KAGGTATNTI
-1656 NNSNSNNDA
+1656 SNGSA

-1677 IADAQADKRYTIV
+1677 IADAQADKQYTIV
-1690 SGFTNSGSAVT
+1690 SGFTNSGSAVI

-1732 KVKASEALPGVA
+1732 KVKANEALPGVA

-1807 TAVQEHLSLAKAA
+1807 TAAQEHLSLAKAA

-1834 ADNGGIWAQY
+1834 ADNGSIWAQY

-1865 VIIGGDFADRGK
+1865 IVVGGDFADRGK

-1943 ISMGIK
+1943 ISMGVK
-1949 GEKLISNGHG
+1949 GEKVISNGHG

-2010 VTASGWK
+2010 VTAGGWK

-2031 DKNIAMDI
+2031 DKNTAMDI

>member
-96 GTETNIII
+96 STETNIII

-202 IVTGEAATG
+202 IVTGDAATG

-1006 ALKGEAVGIYGKG
+1006 ALKGEAVGIYGEG
-1019 EHSKTTVLGDVTITT
+1019 EHSKTTVLGDVIITT

-1349 AAAESSGGTLNAAV
+1349 AAAA
-1363 TLKADS
+1363 
-1369 QMNVEAGSFTVG
+1369 
-1381 KITATEGTVAVNAGA
+1381 
-1396 NLTTTEDFTVGD
+1396 
-1408 AGSNKSGTIDAAG
+1408 
-1421 SITAGKVDL
+1421 
-1430 QQGTVAVTGSLTANE
+1430 
-1445 LSVGDS
+1445 
-1451 SNSKEGA
+1451 
-1458 VTAAGTVDV
+1458 
-1467 GTLKLN
+1467 
-1473 KGNIEVTGSL
+1473 
-1483 TAKTLTVGD
+1483 
-1492 NDAKIA
+1492 
-1498 VGAADSAGT
+1498 
-1507 LTAEDVKLGG
+1507 
-1517 ASLMLDPD
+1517 P
-1525 WEDSSTIQTASKAG
+1525 
-1539 LKFNSSQID
+1539 
-1548 GKLTVGQNSVL
+1548 
-1559 SLGTADTAKAEA
+1559 
-1571 AFTDT
+1571 
-1576 GLTWGKN
+1576 
-1583 DITAA
+1583 
-1588 LYIDYEQTMDS
+1588 
-1599 TKGGI
+1599 
-1604 KVDGSL
+1604 
-1610 THASDNKN
+1610 
-1618 FAAANTA
+1618 
-1625 TFAAGSLL
+1625 
-1633 MVAGDAALTTDGAL
+1633 
-1647 KAGSTVNAQ
+1647 
-1656 NNSNSNNDA
+1656 
-1665 ATLKVDSGAKLY
+1665 
-1677 IADAQADKRYTIV
+1677 
-1690 SGFTNSGSAVT
+1690 
-1701 DGGWNGTNL
+1701 
-1710 LLNKLVKGSGSYSNG
+1710 
-1725 SFTVSTQ
+1725 
-1732 KVKASEALPGVA
+1732 
-1744 LPNIL
+1744 
-1749 DAMSSQ
+1749 
-1755 TDSPYAGIK
+1755 
-1764 YLSNA
+1764 
-1769 ISGLNSNAQTLAAV
+1769 
-1783 NSFAQGAENSGAT
+1783 
-1796 RTGALAALDLG
+1796 
-1807 TAVQEHLSLAKAA
+1807 
-1820 AEQSGGFGKAAVDT
+1820 
-1834 ADNGGIWAQY
+1834 
-1844 IHNKDKVDNMG
+1844 
-1855 GVSYDGQYNG
+1855 
-1865 VIIGGDFADRGK
+1865 
-1877 YSSGIAFSYGSG
+1877 
-1889 DSTGSASK
+1889 
-1897 NEFDF
+1897 
-1902 WGLSYYGG
+1902 
-1910 IQNGDTNL
+1910 
-1918 IFDVGYSKTS
+1918 
-1928 SDVKGVIK
+1928 
-1936 AEPDTQV
+1936 
-1943 ISMGIK
+1943 
-1949 GEKLISNGHG
+1949 
-1959 TSYVPYAG
+1959 
-1967 LRYMNIDTDSYNGS
+1967 
-1981 IDGKTAA
+1981 
-1988 HYSTD
+1988 
-1993 KADLWLLPVGI
+1993 
-2004 SISHES
+2004 
-2010 VTASGWK
+2010 
-2017 VRPTADIAYVWTLG
+2017 
-2031 DKNIAMDI
+2031 
-2039 TVPGVNATD
+2039 
-2048 RLGYDIMDSG
+2048 
-2058 FFVGK
+2058 
-2063 LGLEAEKGDWTYGLG
+2063 
-2078 YACQKGSHAQNSKFM
+2078 
-2093 LNVTYSF
+2093 

>member
-1 MVKVVKIWKGDLM
+1 MAKVVKIWKGDLM
-14 MRSKSLAK
+14 MRSKRLAK

-27 RKVLCSL
+27 KKVLCSL
-34 LAAGVMSVCIS
+34 LAVGVMSVCIS
-45 GGDVWAAQSNEK
+45 GGDVWAAGTIKDQDMVITSNMNIVADDGGFEGATNRYAAIGHTQDATMTVTAK
-57 IDLSGSAAST
+57 PGVIVNSVVTATNGRAMGIVNTGNGVLNVNGNYGFALQADTVRGIRNNGYNDLNLNGDFIIKAV
-67 AYADWDMQIDSEGS
+67 SEGKDS
-81 FKGVYTHNGANLDFT
+81 NNDVVVGAEAFNGTNITVNGDKLNIDITTDNARIIGVQNFNNNGKTIVFNSNDISIKAVQT
-96 GTETNIII
+96 GT
-104 NNKNN
+104 
-109 AATAVANYG
+109 
-118 NNGGVMNF
+118 
-126 DAAKTSITL
+126 
-135 EHTGNVGSASPRDMG
+135 GSFCQG
-150 VLVNQGTVNF
+150 VLGYQSTTNF
-160 NGDALI
+160 NGDIVIDLKAD
-166 KLNTANTATMYG
+166 KVTSQVHG
-178 VNVECNTN
+178 VDIQCDPGNSYETV
-186 DAVPSIVNF
+186 VNF
-195 NKKAAID
+195 NNQKTDIKVEGGAGSTVAAIR
-202 IVTGEAATG
+202 
-211 IFVSGKPGSVLASG
+211 ASG
-225 DNLNITINAGGNI
+225 VPGTVNLNGKVTNLTAANI
-238 NGVWTRYGG
+238 NGGMAAAIISQYGAHVNSG
-247 TFSTGVSN
+247 SET
-255 NLNINLQ
+255 NINAAVNAKDDAVAVYVGEYAGYNGNVELQ
-262 SDSQYSTVTGIKC
+262 GNFTADVISENG
-275 FSQKEGQDNSHAGM
+275 N
-289 IDIEGSATINVQSA
+289 
-303 NKAYGILNEY
+303 AYGILGE
-313 WQRPVDTGKVKV
+313 
-325 AGDLNITV
+325 
-333 VGKEAYGVLSDNKDC
+333 LSDDAKSEDDGKIYIGKDLELDVTAANGDAVGIGVSGKYNK
-348 DTNILGNANINVTG
+348 TIILGNSTINATG
-362 TNSSYAIHAKEGGQ
+362 KTASYAIIAEDGGQ

-381 AGKTVAL
+381 AGKNVNLT
-388 KAETTAGDSGK
+388 GD
-399 LAAAGV
+399 V
-405 YALEGG
+405 
-411 QVTIAGA
+411 
-418 KADIEADVTANG
+418 
-430 RAIGVRVEGKD
+430 
-441 ASITSAVQ
+441 
-449 LNADTTNIAVNGTT
+449 
-463 TADSNNFNEA
+463 
-473 AWVKNGSL
+473 
-481 TVNSKNLNVTGS
+481 
-493 MSGFTLEGLNVST
+493 
-506 NGLIELN
+506 
-513 TEKTVIDIADDY
+513 
-525 GVTGIT
+525 
-531 AHNGGTFKVNKG
+531 
-543 DLIITSTNTAAN
+543 
-555 GVGKTNSIGIQSDE
+555 
-569 IGSGEPQN
+569 
-577 SIIIGPGVNKVDITV
+577 KVD
-592 NGAGS
+592 
-597 EGATPN
+597 
-603 ASNGTAGIYAVDGAI
+603 
-618 EIASGELNVRV
+618 
-629 NSGANVSSD
+629 
-638 ASGVYSNAT
+638 
-647 GIKGLNGTITVAGST
+647 
-662 RTILDV
+662 
-668 TDGYQ
+668 
-673 EATGVYAGSYGDK
+673 
-686 KATVS
+686 
-691 ILGDTAITATGK
+691 
-703 TGAHALYAEKGSEI
+703 
-717 TIGSKGKMVDL
+717 
-728 TVSSTNGGK
+728 
-737 VYGLD
+737 
-742 ATGGSDITVNGSN
+742 GGSV
-755 LTIDV
+755 
-760 GSYVENGTI
+760 I
-769 NDRIFAID
+769 N
-777 ASTNKGGKI
+777 
-786 ILNSD
+786 
-791 EITIVGEQKGHTVY
+791 H
-805 CDGVRA
+805 
-811 NMSTIE
+811 
-817 FNGNTTIDLKADLKD
+817 
-832 GWSAIESKNKQNQF
+832 
-846 AGINVQCDP
+846 
-855 GNIFATAIN
+855 
-864 FNGSETDIK
+864 
-873 VEGKATWFA
+873 
-882 AVQGSGVPGSIN
+882 
-894 FTGKKVNITAVNNKA
+894 
-909 VSEGDS
+909 
-915 TTVGIYAQYGATIN
+915 
-929 SAAATDIVT
+929 
-938 TVEANGDAN
+938 
-947 GIYNTNNFYYNGN
+947 
-960 VKLKGN
+960 
-966 FMGTVI
+966 
-972 SNESSAYGI
+972 
-981 YNDPLDADN
+981 
-990 TGGEV
+990 
-995 YIGKGLKLDVT
+995 
-1006 ALKGEAVGIYGKG
+1006 
-1019 EHSKTTVLGDVTITT
+1019 GDVTI
-1034 NGQNDSYSLY
+1034 NGQLLVKAAGASSEYTSIGESLRINAGSDSAVQIENSSQKNVSNVLNFNSKNTELSSSGSSYISAVNILNNNQPDVTASNTVNFRGDTTKITATATDGKAQGVRIGESNFGSGKLTTDINFGATNTSINVKGNVVAGDY
-1044 AAAKANITLG
+1044 YDQVAGIWEGEGSYKGDVATNIAFNGKANIDVYSQGGNAYGIFVEHG
-1054 SAGKTVALTGDVT
+1054 SEIGTTIIDFNDNTVINAQNANGSGEAVYISGDGVAVNFNKAQKKGVT
-1067 AKDADSIIT
+1067 VDIIGDITAANNAKIT
-1076 LAGDTNIVSGT
+1076 LAGDSNVVKGT

-1096 LGGGD
+1096 LAGSD
-1101 KATYTVDKFV
+1101 KATYIVNKFV
-1111 TKGAG
+1111 TKD
-1116 ERASAAVSGT
+1116 SVSRFTTVTRGT

-1267 VGDGSSSVGTT
+1267 VGDGSSSEGAT
-1278 GINNDL
+1278 GVNNDL
-1284 GVKDLDFSSTSGSGT
+1284 GVKDLDFSSNSGT
-1299 VDAIVTISNDT
+1299 VDASVTISNDT

-1326 GNSNNNVTVGSDS
+1326 GSNNTVTVGSTSDS

-1349 AAAESSGGTLNAAV
+1349 AAAESSGGTLNANV
-1363 TLKADS
+1363 TLQSDS
-1369 QMNVEAGSFTVG
+1369 QMNVEAGSFTVD

-1396 NLTTTEDFTVGD
+1396 NLTTTQDFTVGD
-1408 AGSNKSGTIDAAG
+1408 AINNKTGTIDAAG

-1445 LSVGDS
+1445 LSVGT
-1451 SNSKEGA
+1451 SNKEGT

-1467 GTLKLN
+1467 GTLNLN
-1473 KGNIEVTGSL
+1473 KGNVEVTGSL

-1492 NDAKIA
+1492 SDAKIA
-1498 VGAADSAGT
+1498 VGAADRAGT

-1517 ASLMLDPD
+1517 ASLMLDPA
-1525 WEDSSTIQTASKAG
+1525 WEDGSTIQTASKAG
-1539 LKFNSSQID
+1539 LKFNGSQID

-1576 GLTWGKN
+1576 GLTWGQN

-1610 THASDNKN
+1610 THASDSKDLV
-1618 FAAANTA
+1618 AANTA

-1633 MVAGDAALTTDGAL
+1633 MVAGDAALTIDGAL
-1647 KAGSTVNAQ
+1647 KAGGTATNTI
-1656 NNSNSNNDA
+1656 SNGSA

-1677 IADAQADKRYTIV
+1677 IADAQADKQYTIV
-1690 SGFTNSGSAVT
+1690 SGFTNSGSAVI

-1732 KVKASEALPGVA
+1732 KVKANEALPGVA

-1807 TAVQEHLSLAKAA
+1807 TAAQEHLSLAKAA

-1834 ADNGGIWAQY
+1834 ADNGSIWAQY

-1865 VIIGGDFADRGK
+1865 IVVGGDFADRGK

-1943 ISMGIK
+1943 ISMGVK
-1949 GEKLISNGHG
+1949 GEKVISNGHG

-2010 VTASGWK
+2010 VTAGGWK

-2031 DKNIAMDI
+2031 DKNTAMDI
-2039 TVPGVNATD
+2039 TVPGVNVTD

>member
-45 GGDVWAAQSNEK
+45 GGDVWASNSLINVGNKEYSADTIIVADENLASDNSAVVGIANDVSNSK
-57 IDLSGSAAST
+57 SGITMKNGTKLTVNSVASSGR
-67 AYADWDMQIDSEGS
+67 AYA
-81 FKGVYTHNGANLDFT
+81 VAVNNGAGFGFVGKGEFT
-96 GTETNIII
+96 
-104 NNKNN
+104 
-109 AATAVANYG
+109 ATGSDQAQARTIR
-118 NNGGVMNF
+118 NNGGGAISF
-126 DAAKTSITL
+126 DGDITVNTNAGKLFSVAVEAWDSSDQIAVVEFKGDRTIINATGDKVQVNAIQVVSNNDTGSLIDFCADKTVITNTSTVAGGSNWANVAIVEGEKAVL
-135 EHTGNVGSASPRDMG
+135 RFSGKDVRLNSNNTGYTAQVISLNSNGNVVFNADNSILTAKSDFGANGIGGDG
-150 VLVNQGTVNF
+150 IITF
-160 NGDALI
+160 NGKNA
-166 KLNTANTATMYG
+166 
-178 VNVECNTN
+178 
-186 DAVPSIVNF
+186 
-195 NKKAAID
+195 
-202 IVTGEAATG
+202 
-211 IFVSGKPGSVLASG
+211 
-225 DNLNITINAGGNI
+225 TINAIVTDGVGTTNSIGLLSSKAIDVTTNVDKLAI
-238 NGVWTRYGG
+238 NVYGSGVWNGNPGYANG
-247 TFSTGVSN
+247 TAGIYANADVDIAAKNLAVNVVAGQAVDGVN
-255 NLNINLQ
+255 TY
-262 SDSQYSTVTGIKC
+262 DEETAKA
-275 FSQKEGQDNSHAGM
+275 QDNYS
-289 IDIEGSATINVQSA
+289 D
-303 NKAYGILNEY
+303 AYGIRMMSGNLNAS
-313 WQRPVDTGKVKV
+313 QDT
-325 AGDLNITV
+325 DTNIV
-333 VGKEAYGVLSDNKDC
+333 VYEGYKGAIGVSAEAENAIV
-348 DTNILGNANINVTG
+348 NILGNTTITATG
-362 TNSSYAIHAKEGGQ
+362 KTASNALLAEDGGQ

-381 AGKTVAL
+381 EGKTVDL
-388 KAETTAGDSGK
+388 TGEVKVDGGSVSNHGNVTINGQLLVKADGASSEYTSTGESLRINAGSDSAVQIENSSLQNVSNVLDFNAKNTELSSSGSNYISAVNILNNNQPDVTASNTVNFSGDTTKITATATDGKAQGVRIGESNFGSGK
-399 LAAAGV
+399 LTTDINFGATNTSINVKGNVVAGDYYDQV
-405 YALEGG
+405 AGIWEGEG
-411 QVTIAGA
+411 SYKG
-418 KADIEADVTANG
+418 DVA
-430 RAIGVRVEGKD
+430 
-441 ASITSAVQ
+441 
-449 LNADTTNIAVNGTT
+449 TNIAFNGKANIDVYSQGGNAYGIFVEHGSEIGTT
-463 TADSNNFNEA
+463 IIDFNDNTVINAQNANGSGEAVYISGDGVAVNFNKA
-473 AWVKNGSL
+473 QK
-481 TVNSKNLNVTGS
+481 K
-493 MSGFTLEGLNVST
+493 
-506 NGLIELN
+506 
-513 TEKTVIDIADDY
+513 
-525 GVTGIT
+525 GVTVDII
-531 AHNGGTFKVNKG
+531 G
-543 DLIITSTNTAAN
+543 DITAAN
-555 GVGKTNSIGIQSDE
+555 
-569 IGSGEPQN
+569 
-577 SIIIGPGVNKVDITV
+577 
-592 NGAGS
+592 
-597 EGATPN
+597 N
-603 ASNGTAGIYAVDGAI
+603 A
-618 EIASGELNVRV
+618 
-629 NSGANVSSD
+629 
-638 ASGVYSNAT
+638 
-647 GIKGLNGTITVAGST
+647 K
-662 RTILDV
+662 
-668 TDGYQ
+668 
-673 EATGVYAGSYGDK
+673 
-686 KATVS
+686 
-691 ILGDTAITATGK
+691 
-703 TGAHALYAEKGSEI
+703 
-717 TIGSKGKMVDL
+717 
-728 TVSSTNGGK
+728 
-737 VYGLD
+737 
-742 ATGGSDITVNGSN
+742 
-755 LTIDV
+755 
-760 GSYVENGTI
+760 
-769 NDRIFAID
+769 
-777 ASTNKGGKI
+777 
-786 ILNSD
+786 
-791 EITIVGEQKGHTVY
+791 
-805 CDGVRA
+805 
-811 NMSTIE
+811 
-817 FNGNTTIDLKADLKD
+817 
-832 GWSAIESKNKQNQF
+832 
-846 AGINVQCDP
+846 
-855 GNIFATAIN
+855 
-864 FNGSETDIK
+864 
-873 VEGKATWFA
+873 
-882 AVQGSGVPGSIN
+882 
-894 FTGKKVNITAVNNKA
+894 
-909 VSEGDS
+909 
-915 TTVGIYAQYGATIN
+915 
-929 SAAATDIVT
+929 
-938 TVEANGDAN
+938 
-947 GIYNTNNFYYNGN
+947 
-960 VKLKGN
+960 
-966 FMGTVI
+966 
-972 SNESSAYGI
+972 
-981 YNDPLDADN
+981 
-990 TGGEV
+990 
-995 YIGKGLKLDVT
+995 
-1006 ALKGEAVGIYGKG
+1006 
-1019 EHSKTTVLGDVTITT
+1019 
-1034 NGQNDSYSLY
+1034 
-1044 AAAKANITLG
+1044 
-1054 SAGKTVALTGDVT
+1054 
-1067 AKDADSIIT
+1067 IT
-1076 LAGDTNIVSGT
+1076 LAGDSNVVKGT

-1096 LGGGD
+1096 LAGSD
-1101 KATYTVDKFV
+1101 KATYIVNKFV
-1111 TKGAG
+1111 TKD
-1116 ERASAAVSGT
+1116 SVSRFTTVTRGT

-1217 GVGANTKTT
+1217 GVGANAKTT

-1267 VGDGSSSVGTT
+1267 VGDGSSSGGTT

-1299 VDAIVTISNDT
+1299 VDASVTISNDT

-1326 GNSNNNVTVGSDS
+1326 GSNNTVTVGSTSDS

-1349 AAAESSGGTLNAAV
+1349 AAAESSGGTLNANV
-1363 TLKADS
+1363 TLQSDS
-1369 QMNVEAGSFTVG
+1369 QMTVEAGSFTVD

-1396 NLTTTEDFTVGD
+1396 NLTTTQDFTVGD
-1408 AGSNKSGTIDAAG
+1408 AINNKTGTIDAAG

-1445 LSVGDS
+1445 LSVGT
-1451 SNSKEGA
+1451 SNKEGT
-1458 VTAAGTVDV
+1458 VNAAGTVDV
-1467 GTLKLN
+1467 DTLNLN
-1473 KGNIEVTGSL
+1473 KGNVEVTGSL

-1492 NDAKIA
+1492 SDAKIA

-1517 ASLMLDPD
+1517 ASLMLDPA
-1525 WEDSSTIQTASKAG
+1525 WEDGSTIQTASKAG
-1539 LKFNSSQID
+1539 LKFNGSQID

-1576 GLTWGKN
+1576 GLTWGQN

-1610 THASDNKN
+1610 THASDSKDL
-1618 FAAANTA
+1618 AAANTA

-1633 MVAGDAALTTDGAL
+1633 MVADDAALTTDGAL
-1647 KAGSTVNAQ
+1647 KAGGTATNTI
-1656 NNSNSNNDA
+1656 SNGSA

-1677 IADAQADKRYTIV
+1677 IADAQADKQYTIV

-1732 KVKASEALPGVA
+1732 KVKASTALPGVA

-1807 TAVQEHLSLAKAA
+1807 TAAQEHLSLAKAA
-1820 AEQSGGFGKAAVDT
+1820 EEQSGGFGKAAVDT
-1834 ADNGGIWAQY
+1834 ADNGSIWAQY

-1943 ISMGIK
+1943 ISMGVK

-2010 VTASGWK
+2010 VTAGGWK

-2031 DKNIAMDI
+2031 DKNTAMDI

>member
-1 MVKVVKIWKGDLM
+1 MNIVVKIWKGDLM

-45 GGDVWAAQSNEK
+45 GGDVWAAGTIKDQDMIITSNMDIVADDGGFESATNRYAAIGHTQDATMTVTAK
-57 IDLSGSAAST
+57 PGVIVNSVVTATNGRAMGIVNTGNGVLNVNGNYGFALQADTVRGIRNNGYNDLNLNGDFIIKAV
-67 AYADWDMQIDSEGS
+67 SEGKDS
-81 FKGVYTHNGANLDFT
+81 NNDVVVGAEAFNG
-96 GTETNIII
+96 TNITVNGDKLNIDITTDNARII
-104 NNKNN
+104 GVQNFN
-109 AATAVANYG
+109 
-118 NNGGVMNF
+118 NNGKNIVFNSN
-126 DAAKTSITL
+126 DISIKAVQ
-135 EHTGNVGSASPRDMG
+135 TGAGSFCQG
-150 VLVNQGTVNF
+150 VLGYQSTTNF
-160 NGDALI
+160 NGDIVIDLKADKVTSQVHGVDI
-166 KLNTANTATMYG
+166 QCDPGNTYETA
-178 VNVECNTN
+178 
-186 DAVPSIVNF
+186 VNF
-195 NKKAAID
+195 NNKQTDIKVEGGAGATVAAIR
-202 IVTGEAATG
+202 
-211 IFVSGKPGSVLASG
+211 ASG
-225 DNLNITINAGGNI
+225 VPGAVNLNGKVTNLTAANI
-238 NGVWTRYGG
+238 NGGMASAIISQYGAHVNSG
-247 TFSTGVSN
+247 SET
-255 NLNINLQ
+255 NINAAVNAKDDAVAVYVGEYAGYNGNVELQ
-262 SDSQYSTVTGIKC
+262 GNFTADVISENGD
-275 FSQKEGQDNSHAGM
+275 
-289 IDIEGSATINVQSA
+289 
-303 NKAYGILNEY
+303 AYGILGE
-313 WQRPVDTGKVKV
+313 
-325 AGDLNITV
+325 
-333 VGKEAYGVLSDNKDC
+333 LSDDAKSEDDGKIYIGKDLELDVTAANGDAVGIGVSGKYNK
-348 DTNILGNANINVTG
+348 TIILGNSTINATG
-362 TNSSYAIHAKEGGQ
+362 KTASNALLAEAGGQ

-381 AGKTVAL
+381 EGKTVDL
-388 KAETTAGDSGK
+388 TGEVKVDGGSVSNHGNVTINGQLLVKADVASSEYTSTGESLRINAGSDSAVQIENSSLQNVSNVLDFNAKNTELSSSGSNYISAVNILNNNQPDVTASNTVNFSGDTTKITATATDGKAQGVRIGESNFGSGK
-399 LAAAGV
+399 LTTDINFGATNTSINVKGNVVAGDYYDQV
-405 YALEGG
+405 AGIWEGEG
-411 QVTIAGA
+411 SYKG
-418 KADIEADVTANG
+418 DVA
-430 RAIGVRVEGKD
+430 
-441 ASITSAVQ
+441 
-449 LNADTTNIAVNGTT
+449 TNIAFNGKANIDVYSQGGNAYGIFVEHGSEIGTT
-463 TADSNNFNEA
+463 IIDFNDNTVINAQNANGSGEAVYISGDGVAVNFNKA
-473 AWVKNGSL
+473 QKKG
-481 TVNSKNLNVTGS
+481 
-493 MSGFTLEGLNVST
+493 
-506 NGLIELN
+506 
-513 TEKTVIDIADDY
+513 
-525 GVTGIT
+525 GVTVDII
-531 AHNGGTFKVNKG
+531 G
-543 DLIITSTNTAAN
+543 DITAAN
-555 GVGKTNSIGIQSDE
+555 
-569 IGSGEPQN
+569 
-577 SIIIGPGVNKVDITV
+577 
-592 NGAGS
+592 
-597 EGATPN
+597 N
-603 ASNGTAGIYAVDGAI
+603 A
-618 EIASGELNVRV
+618 
-629 NSGANVSSD
+629 
-638 ASGVYSNAT
+638 
-647 GIKGLNGTITVAGST
+647 K
-662 RTILDV
+662 
-668 TDGYQ
+668 
-673 EATGVYAGSYGDK
+673 
-686 KATVS
+686 
-691 ILGDTAITATGK
+691 
-703 TGAHALYAEKGSEI
+703 
-717 TIGSKGKMVDL
+717 
-728 TVSSTNGGK
+728 
-737 VYGLD
+737 
-742 ATGGSDITVNGSN
+742 
-755 LTIDV
+755 
-760 GSYVENGTI
+760 
-769 NDRIFAID
+769 
-777 ASTNKGGKI
+777 
-786 ILNSD
+786 
-791 EITIVGEQKGHTVY
+791 
-805 CDGVRA
+805 
-811 NMSTIE
+811 
-817 FNGNTTIDLKADLKD
+817 
-832 GWSAIESKNKQNQF
+832 
-846 AGINVQCDP
+846 
-855 GNIFATAIN
+855 
-864 FNGSETDIK
+864 
-873 VEGKATWFA
+873 
-882 AVQGSGVPGSIN
+882 
-894 FTGKKVNITAVNNKA
+894 
-909 VSEGDS
+909 
-915 TTVGIYAQYGATIN
+915 
-929 SAAATDIVT
+929 
-938 TVEANGDAN
+938 
-947 GIYNTNNFYYNGN
+947 
-960 VKLKGN
+960 
-966 FMGTVI
+966 
-972 SNESSAYGI
+972 
-981 YNDPLDADN
+981 
-990 TGGEV
+990 
-995 YIGKGLKLDVT
+995 
-1006 ALKGEAVGIYGKG
+1006 
-1019 EHSKTTVLGDVTITT
+1019 
-1034 NGQNDSYSLY
+1034 
-1044 AAAKANITLG
+1044 
-1054 SAGKTVALTGDVT
+1054 
-1067 AKDADSIIT
+1067 IT
-1076 LAGDTNIVSGT
+1076 LAGDSNVVKGT

-1096 LGGGD
+1096 LAGSD
-1101 KATYTVDKFV
+1101 KATYIVNKFV
-1111 TKGAG
+1111 TKD
-1116 ERASAAVSGT
+1116 SVSRFTTVTRGT

-1267 VGDGSSSVGTT
+1267 VGDGISSEGAT
-1278 GINNDL
+1278 GVNNDL
-1284 GVKDLDFSSTSGSGT
+1284 GVKDLDFSSTSGT
-1299 VDAIVTISNDT
+1299 VDASVTISNDT

-1326 GNSNNNVTVGSDS
+1326 GSNNTVTVGSTSD
-1339 GSAGTLTLGN
+1339 SAGTLTLGN
-1349 AAAESSGGTLNAAV
+1349 AAAESSGGTLNANV
-1363 TLKADS
+1363 TLQSDS
-1369 QMNVEAGSFTVG
+1369 QMNVEAGSFTVD

-1396 NLTTTEDFTVGD
+1396 DLTTTQDFTVGD
-1408 AGSNKSGTIDAAG
+1408 AINNKTGTIDAAG

-1445 LSVGDS
+1445 LSVGNSS
-1451 SNSKEGA
+1451 SNKEGT

-1467 GTLKLN
+1467 GTLNLN
-1473 KGNIEVTGSL
+1473 RGKVEVIGSL
-1483 TAKTLTVGD
+1483 AAETLTVAD
-1492 NDAKIA
+1492 NSGASIA

-1507 LTAEDVKLGG
+1507 LTAKNVQLGG
-1517 ASLMLDPD
+1517 TSLMLDPAWKD
-1525 WEDSSTIQTASKAG
+1525 GSMIQTASKAG
-1539 LKFNSSQID
+1539 LKFNGSQID

-1576 GLTWGKN
+1576 GLTWGQN

-1610 THASDNKN
+1610 THVSDSKDL
-1618 FAAANTA
+1618 AAANTA

-1633 MVAGDAALTTDGAL
+1633 MVAGDAALTIDGAL
-1647 KAGSTVNAQ
+1647 KAGGTATNTI
-1656 NNSNSNNDA
+1656 SNGSA

-1677 IADAQADKRYTIV
+1677 IADAQADKQYTIV

-1710 LLNKLVKGSGSYSNG
+1710 LLNKLVKGSGSYSSG

-1732 KVKASEALPGVA
+1732 KVKAIEALPGVA

-1755 TDSPYAGIK
+1755 TDSPYSGIK

-1807 TAVQEHLSLAKAA
+1807 TAAQEHLSLAKAA

-1834 ADNGGIWAQY
+1834 ADNGSIWAQY

-1943 ISMGIK
+1943 ISMGVK

-1993 KADLWLLPVGI
+1993 KADLWLFPVGI

-2010 VTASGWK
+2010 VTAGGWK

-2031 DKNIAMDI
+2031 DKNTAMDI

>member
-1 MVKVVKIWKGDLM
+1 MDKVVKIWKGDLM
-14 MRSKSLAK
+14 MRSKRLAK

-27 RKVLCSL
+27 KKVLCSL
-34 LAAGVMSVCIS
+34 LAVGVMSVCIS
-45 GGDVWAAQSNEK
+45 GGDVWAAGTIKDQDMVITSNMDIVADDGGFEGATNRYAAIGHTQDATMTVTAK
-57 IDLSGSAAST
+57 PGVIVNSVVTATNGRAMGIVNTGNGVLNVNGNYGFALQADTVRGIRNNGYNDLNLNGDFIIKAV
-67 AYADWDMQIDSEGS
+67 SEGKDS
-81 FKGVYTHNGANLDFT
+81 NNDVVVGAEAFNGTNITVNGDKLNIDITTDNARIIGVQNFNNNGKTIVFNSNDISIKAVQT
-96 GTETNIII
+96 GT
-104 NNKNN
+104 
-109 AATAVANYG
+109 
-118 NNGGVMNF
+118 
-126 DAAKTSITL
+126 
-135 EHTGNVGSASPRDMG
+135 GSFCQG
-150 VLVNQGTVNF
+150 VLGYQSTTNF
-160 NGDALI
+160 NGDIVIDLKADKVTSQVHGVDI
-166 KLNTANTATMYG
+166 QCDPGNTYETA
-178 VNVECNTN
+178 
-186 DAVPSIVNF
+186 VNF
-195 NKKAAID
+195 NNQQTDIKVEGGAGATVAAIR
-202 IVTGEAATG
+202 
-211 IFVSGKPGSVLASG
+211 ASG
-225 DNLNITINAGGNI
+225 VPGTVNLNGKVTNLTAANI
-238 NGVWTRYGG
+238 NGGMAAAIISQYGAHVNSG
-247 TFSTGVSN
+247 SET
-255 NLNINLQ
+255 NINAAVNAKDDAVAVYVGEYAGYNGNVELQ
-262 SDSQYSTVTGIKC
+262 GNFTADVISENG
-275 FSQKEGQDNSHAGM
+275 N
-289 IDIEGSATINVQSA
+289 
-303 NKAYGILNEY
+303 AYGILGE
-313 WQRPVDTGKVKV
+313 
-325 AGDLNITV
+325 
-333 VGKEAYGVLSDNKDC
+333 LSDDAKSEDDGKIYIGKDLELDVTAANGDAVGIGVSGKYNK
-348 DTNILGNANINVTG
+348 TIILGNSTINATG
-362 TNSSYAIHAKEGGQ
+362 KTASYAIIAEDGGQ

-381 AGKTVAL
+381 AGKNVNLT
-388 KAETTAGDSGK
+388 GD
-399 LAAAGV
+399 V
-405 YALEGG
+405 
-411 QVTIAGA
+411 
-418 KADIEADVTANG
+418 
-430 RAIGVRVEGKD
+430 
-441 ASITSAVQ
+441 
-449 LNADTTNIAVNGTT
+449 
-463 TADSNNFNEA
+463 
-473 AWVKNGSL
+473 
-481 TVNSKNLNVTGS
+481 
-493 MSGFTLEGLNVST
+493 
-506 NGLIELN
+506 
-513 TEKTVIDIADDY
+513 
-525 GVTGIT
+525 
-531 AHNGGTFKVNKG
+531 
-543 DLIITSTNTAAN
+543 
-555 GVGKTNSIGIQSDE
+555 
-569 IGSGEPQN
+569 
-577 SIIIGPGVNKVDITV
+577 KVD
-592 NGAGS
+592 
-597 EGATPN
+597 
-603 ASNGTAGIYAVDGAI
+603 
-618 EIASGELNVRV
+618 
-629 NSGANVSSD
+629 
-638 ASGVYSNAT
+638 
-647 GIKGLNGTITVAGST
+647 
-662 RTILDV
+662 
-668 TDGYQ
+668 
-673 EATGVYAGSYGDK
+673 
-686 KATVS
+686 
-691 ILGDTAITATGK
+691 
-703 TGAHALYAEKGSEI
+703 
-717 TIGSKGKMVDL
+717 
-728 TVSSTNGGK
+728 
-737 VYGLD
+737 
-742 ATGGSDITVNGSN
+742 GGSV
-755 LTIDV
+755 
-760 GSYVENGTI
+760 I
-769 NDRIFAID
+769 N
-777 ASTNKGGKI
+777 
-786 ILNSD
+786 
-791 EITIVGEQKGHTVY
+791 H
-805 CDGVRA
+805 
-811 NMSTIE
+811 
-817 FNGNTTIDLKADLKD
+817 
-832 GWSAIESKNKQNQF
+832 
-846 AGINVQCDP
+846 
-855 GNIFATAIN
+855 
-864 FNGSETDIK
+864 
-873 VEGKATWFA
+873 
-882 AVQGSGVPGSIN
+882 
-894 FTGKKVNITAVNNKA
+894 
-909 VSEGDS
+909 
-915 TTVGIYAQYGATIN
+915 
-929 SAAATDIVT
+929 
-938 TVEANGDAN
+938 
-947 GIYNTNNFYYNGN
+947 
-960 VKLKGN
+960 
-966 FMGTVI
+966 
-972 SNESSAYGI
+972 
-981 YNDPLDADN
+981 
-990 TGGEV
+990 
-995 YIGKGLKLDVT
+995 
-1006 ALKGEAVGIYGKG
+1006 
-1019 EHSKTTVLGDVTITT
+1019 GDVTI
-1034 NGQNDSYSLY
+1034 NGQLLVKAAGASSEYTSIGESLRINAGSDSAVQIENSSQKNVSNVLNFNSKNTELSSSGSSYISAVNILNNNQPDVTASNTVNFRGDTTKITATATDGKAQGVRIGESNFGSGKLTTDINFGATNTSINVKGNVVAGDY
-1044 AAAKANITLG
+1044 YDQVAGIWEGEGSYKGDVATNIAFNGKANIDVYSQGGNAYGIFVEHG
-1054 SAGKTVALTGDVT
+1054 SEIGTTIIDFNDNTVINAQNANGSGEAVYISGDGVAVNFNKAQKKGVT
-1067 AKDADSIIT
+1067 VDIIGDITAANNAKIT
-1076 LAGDTNIVSGT
+1076 LAGDSNVVKGT

-1096 LGGGD
+1096 LAGSD
-1101 KATYTVDKFV
+1101 KATYIVNKFV
-1111 TKGAG
+1111 TKD
-1116 ERASAAVSGT
+1116 SVSRFTTVTRGT

-1267 VGDGSSSVGTT
+1267 VGDGSSSEGAT
-1278 GINNDL
+1278 GVNNDL
-1284 GVKDLDFSSTSGSGT
+1284 GVKDLDFSSNSGT
-1299 VDAIVTISNDT
+1299 VDASVTISNDT

-1326 GNSNNNVTVGSDS
+1326 GSNNTVTVGSTSDS

-1349 AAAESSGGTLNAAV
+1349 AAAESSGGTLNANV
-1363 TLKADS
+1363 TLQSDS
-1369 QMNVEAGSFTVG
+1369 QMNVEAGSFTVD

-1396 NLTTTEDFTVGD
+1396 NLTTTQDFTVGD
-1408 AGSNKSGTIDAAG
+1408 AINNKTGTIDAAG

-1445 LSVGDS
+1445 LSVGT
-1451 SNSKEGA
+1451 SNKEGT

-1467 GTLKLN
+1467 GTLNLN
-1473 KGNIEVTGSL
+1473 KGNVEVTGSL

-1492 NDAKIA
+1492 SDAKIA
-1498 VGAADSAGT
+1498 VGAADRAGT

-1517 ASLMLDPD
+1517 ASLMLDPA
-1525 WEDSSTIQTASKAG
+1525 WEDGSTIQTASKAG
-1539 LKFNSSQID
+1539 LKFNGSQID

-1576 GLTWGKN
+1576 GLTWGQN

-1610 THASDNKN
+1610 THASDSKDLV
-1618 FAAANTA
+1618 AANTA

-1633 MVAGDAALTTDGAL
+1633 MVAGDAALTIDGAL
-1647 KAGSTVNAQ
+1647 KAGGTATNTI
-1656 NNSNSNNDA
+1656 SNGSA

-1677 IADAQADKRYTIV
+1677 IADAQADKQYTIV
-1690 SGFTNSGSAVT
+1690 SGFTNSGSAVI

-1732 KVKASEALPGVA
+1732 KVKANEALPGVA

-1807 TAVQEHLSLAKAA
+1807 TAAQEHLSLAKAA

-1834 ADNGGIWAQY
+1834 ADNGSIWAQY

-1855 GVSYDGQYNG
+1855 SVSYDGQYNG
-1865 VIIGGDFADRGK
+1865 IVVGGDFADRGK

-1943 ISMGIK
+1943 ISMGVK
-1949 GEKLISNGHG
+1949 GEKVISNGHG

-2010 VTASGWK
+2010 VTAGGWK

-2031 DKNIAMDI
+2031 DKNTAMDI

>member
-1 MVKVVKIWKGDLM
+1 MNIVADDGGFEGATNRYAAIGHTQDATMTVTAKPGVIVNSVVTATNGRAMGIVNTGNGVLNVNGNYGFALQADTVRGIRNNGYNDLNLNGDFII
-14 MRSKSLAK
+14 KA
-22 NKDLQ
+22 
-27 RKVLCSL
+27 V
-34 LAAGVMSVCIS
+34 
-45 GGDVWAAQSNEK
+45 
-57 IDLSGSAAST
+57 
-67 AYADWDMQIDSEGS
+67 SEGKDS
-81 FKGVYTHNGANLDFT
+81 NNDVVVGAEAFNGTNITVNGDKLNIDITTDNARIIGVQNFNNNGKTIVFNSNDISIKAVQT
-96 GTETNIII
+96 GT
-104 NNKNN
+104 
-109 AATAVANYG
+109 
-118 NNGGVMNF
+118 
-126 DAAKTSITL
+126 
-135 EHTGNVGSASPRDMG
+135 GSFCQG
-150 VLVNQGTVNF
+150 VLGYQSTTNF
-160 NGDALI
+160 NGDIVIDLKADKVTSQVHGVDI
-166 KLNTANTATMYG
+166 QCDPGNTYETA
-178 VNVECNTN
+178 
-186 DAVPSIVNF
+186 VNF
-195 NKKAAID
+195 NNQQTDIKVEGGAGATVAAIR
-202 IVTGEAATG
+202 
-211 IFVSGKPGSVLASG
+211 ASG
-225 DNLNITINAGGNI
+225 VPGTVNLNGKVTNLTAANI
-238 NGVWTRYGG
+238 NGGMAAAIISQYGAHVNSG
-247 TFSTGVSN
+247 SET
-255 NLNINLQ
+255 NINAAVNAKDDAVAVYVGEYAGYNGNVELQ
-262 SDSQYSTVTGIKC
+262 GNFTADVISENG
-275 FSQKEGQDNSHAGM
+275 N
-289 IDIEGSATINVQSA
+289 
-303 NKAYGILNEY
+303 AYGILGE
-313 WQRPVDTGKVKV
+313 
-325 AGDLNITV
+325 
-333 VGKEAYGVLSDNKDC
+333 LSDDAKSEDDGKIYIGKDLELDVTAANGDAVGIGVSGKYNK
-348 DTNILGNANINVTG
+348 TIILGNSTINATG
-362 TNSSYAIHAKEGGQ
+362 KTASYAIIAEDGGQ

-381 AGKTVAL
+381 AGKNVNLT
-388 KAETTAGDSGK
+388 GD
-399 LAAAGV
+399 V
-405 YALEGG
+405 
-411 QVTIAGA
+411 
-418 KADIEADVTANG
+418 
-430 RAIGVRVEGKD
+430 
-441 ASITSAVQ
+441 
-449 LNADTTNIAVNGTT
+449 
-463 TADSNNFNEA
+463 
-473 AWVKNGSL
+473 
-481 TVNSKNLNVTGS
+481 
-493 MSGFTLEGLNVST
+493 
-506 NGLIELN
+506 
-513 TEKTVIDIADDY
+513 
-525 GVTGIT
+525 
-531 AHNGGTFKVNKG
+531 
-543 DLIITSTNTAAN
+543 
-555 GVGKTNSIGIQSDE
+555 
-569 IGSGEPQN
+569 
-577 SIIIGPGVNKVDITV
+577 KVD
-592 NGAGS
+592 
-597 EGATPN
+597 
-603 ASNGTAGIYAVDGAI
+603 
-618 EIASGELNVRV
+618 
-629 NSGANVSSD
+629 
-638 ASGVYSNAT
+638 
-647 GIKGLNGTITVAGST
+647 
-662 RTILDV
+662 
-668 TDGYQ
+668 
-673 EATGVYAGSYGDK
+673 
-686 KATVS
+686 
-691 ILGDTAITATGK
+691 
-703 TGAHALYAEKGSEI
+703 
-717 TIGSKGKMVDL
+717 
-728 TVSSTNGGK
+728 
-737 VYGLD
+737 
-742 ATGGSDITVNGSN
+742 GGSV
-755 LTIDV
+755 
-760 GSYVENGTI
+760 I
-769 NDRIFAID
+769 N
-777 ASTNKGGKI
+777 
-786 ILNSD
+786 
-791 EITIVGEQKGHTVY
+791 H
-805 CDGVRA
+805 
-811 NMSTIE
+811 
-817 FNGNTTIDLKADLKD
+817 
-832 GWSAIESKNKQNQF
+832 
-846 AGINVQCDP
+846 
-855 GNIFATAIN
+855 
-864 FNGSETDIK
+864 
-873 VEGKATWFA
+873 
-882 AVQGSGVPGSIN
+882 
-894 FTGKKVNITAVNNKA
+894 
-909 VSEGDS
+909 
-915 TTVGIYAQYGATIN
+915 
-929 SAAATDIVT
+929 
-938 TVEANGDAN
+938 
-947 GIYNTNNFYYNGN
+947 
-960 VKLKGN
+960 
-966 FMGTVI
+966 
-972 SNESSAYGI
+972 
-981 YNDPLDADN
+981 
-990 TGGEV
+990 
-995 YIGKGLKLDVT
+995 
-1006 ALKGEAVGIYGKG
+1006 
-1019 EHSKTTVLGDVTITT
+1019 GDVTI
-1034 NGQNDSYSLY
+1034 NGQLLVKAAGASSEYTSIGESLRINAGSDSAVQIENSSQKNVSNVLNFNSKNTELSSSGSSYISAVNILNNNQPDVTASNTVNFRGDTTKITATATDGKAQGVRIGESNFGSGKLTTDINFGATNTSINVKGNVVAGDY
-1044 AAAKANITLG
+1044 YDQVAGIWEGEGSYKGDVATNIAFNGKANIDVYSQGGNAYGIFVEHG
-1054 SAGKTVALTGDVT
+1054 SEIGTTIIDFNDNTVINAQNANGSGEAVYISGDGVAVNFNKAQKKGVT
-1067 AKDADSIIT
+1067 VDIIGDITAANNAKIT
-1076 LAGDTNIVSGT
+1076 LAGDSNVVKGT

-1096 LGGGD
+1096 LAGSD
-1101 KATYTVDKFV
+1101 KATYIVNKFV
-1111 TKGAG
+1111 TKD
-1116 ERASAAVSGT
+1116 SVSRFTTVTRGT

-1267 VGDGSSSVGTT
+1267 VGDGSSSEGAT
-1278 GINNDL
+1278 GVNNDL
-1284 GVKDLDFSSTSGSGT
+1284 GVKDLDFSSNSGT
-1299 VDAIVTISNDT
+1299 VDASVTISNDT

-1326 GNSNNNVTVGSDS
+1326 GSNNTVTVGSTSDS

-1349 AAAESSGGTLNAAV
+1349 AAAESSGGTLNANV
-1363 TLKADS
+1363 TLQSDS
-1369 QMNVEAGSFTVG
+1369 QMNVEAGSFTVD

-1396 NLTTTEDFTVGD
+1396 NLTTTQDFTVGD
-1408 AGSNKSGTIDAAG
+1408 AINNKTGTIDAAG

-1445 LSVGDS
+1445 LSVGT
-1451 SNSKEGA
+1451 SNKEGT

-1467 GTLKLN
+1467 GTLNLN
-1473 KGNIEVTGSL
+1473 KGNVEVTGSL

-1492 NDAKIA
+1492 SDAKIA
-1498 VGAADSAGT
+1498 VGAADRAGT
-1507 LTAEDVKLGG
+1507 LTVEDVKLGG

-1525 WEDSSTIQTASKAG
+1525 WEDGSTIQTASKAG
-1539 LKFNSSQID
+1539 LKFNGSQID

-1576 GLTWGKN
+1576 GLTWGQN

-1610 THASDNKN
+1610 THASDSKDLV
-1618 FAAANTA
+1618 AANTA

-1633 MVAGDAALTTDGAL
+1633 MVAGDAALTIDGAL
-1647 KAGSTVNAQ
+1647 KAGGTATNTI
-1656 NNSNSNNDA
+1656 SNGSA

-1677 IADAQADKRYTIV
+1677 IADAQADKQYTIV
-1690 SGFTNSGSAVT
+1690 SGFTNSGSAVI

-1732 KVKASEALPGVA
+1732 KVKANEALPGVA

-1807 TAVQEHLSLAKAA
+1807 TAAQEHLSLAKAA

-1834 ADNGGIWAQY
+1834 ADNGSIWAQY

-1865 VIIGGDFADRGK
+1865 IVVGGDFADRGK

-1943 ISMGIK
+1943 ISMGVK
-1949 GEKLISNGHG
+1949 GEKVISNGHG

-2010 VTASGWK
+2010 VTAGGWK

-2031 DKNIAMDI
+2031 DKNTAMDI

>member
-1 MVKVVKIWKGDLM
+1 
-14 MRSKSLAK
+14 
-22 NKDLQ
+22 
-27 RKVLCSL
+27 
-34 LAAGVMSVCIS
+34 
-45 GGDVWAAQSNEK
+45 
-57 IDLSGSAAST
+57 
-67 AYADWDMQIDSEGS
+67 
-81 FKGVYTHNGANLDFT
+81 
-96 GTETNIII
+96 
-104 NNKNN
+104 
-109 AATAVANYG
+109 
-118 NNGGVMNF
+118 
-126 DAAKTSITL
+126 
-135 EHTGNVGSASPRDMG
+135 
-150 VLVNQGTVNF
+150 
-160 NGDALI
+160 
-166 KLNTANTATMYG
+166 
-178 VNVECNTN
+178 
-186 DAVPSIVNF
+186 
-195 NKKAAID
+195 
-202 IVTGEAATG
+202 
-211 IFVSGKPGSVLASG
+211 
-225 DNLNITINAGGNI
+225 
-238 NGVWTRYGG
+238 
-247 TFSTGVSN
+247 
-255 NLNINLQ
+255 
-262 SDSQYSTVTGIKC
+262 
-275 FSQKEGQDNSHAGM
+275 
-289 IDIEGSATINVQSA
+289 
-303 NKAYGILNEY
+303 
-313 WQRPVDTGKVKV
+313 
-325 AGDLNITV
+325 
-333 VGKEAYGVLSDNKDC
+333 
-348 DTNILGNANINVTG
+348 
-362 TNSSYAIHAKEGGQ
+362 
-376 ITVGS
+376 
-381 AGKTVAL
+381 
-388 KAETTAGDSGK
+388 
-399 LAAAGV
+399 
-405 YALEGG
+405 
-411 QVTIAGA
+411 
-418 KADIEADVTANG
+418 
-430 RAIGVRVEGKD
+430 
-441 ASITSAVQ
+441 
-449 LNADTTNIAVNGTT
+449 
-463 TADSNNFNEA
+463 
-473 AWVKNGSL
+473 
-481 TVNSKNLNVTGS
+481 
-493 MSGFTLEGLNVST
+493 
-506 NGLIELN
+506 
-513 TEKTVIDIADDY
+513 
-525 GVTGIT
+525 
-531 AHNGGTFKVNKG
+531 
-543 DLIITSTNTAAN
+543 
-555 GVGKTNSIGIQSDE
+555 
-569 IGSGEPQN
+569 
-577 SIIIGPGVNKVDITV
+577 
-592 NGAGS
+592 
-597 EGATPN
+597 
-603 ASNGTAGIYAVDGAI
+603 
-618 EIASGELNVRV
+618 
-629 NSGANVSSD
+629 
-638 ASGVYSNAT
+638 
-647 GIKGLNGTITVAGST
+647 
-662 RTILDV
+662 
-668 TDGYQ
+668 
-673 EATGVYAGSYGDK
+673 
-686 KATVS
+686 
-691 ILGDTAITATGK
+691 
-703 TGAHALYAEKGSEI
+703 
-717 TIGSKGKMVDL
+717 
-728 TVSSTNGGK
+728 
-737 VYGLD
+737 
-742 ATGGSDITVNGSN
+742 
-755 LTIDV
+755 
-760 GSYVENGTI
+760 
-769 NDRIFAID
+769 
-777 ASTNKGGKI
+777 
-786 ILNSD
+786 
-791 EITIVGEQKGHTVY
+791 
-805 CDGVRA
+805 
-811 NMSTIE
+811 MSTIE

-1076 LAGDTNIVSGT
+1076 LAGDSNVVKGT
-1087 VTADAGGIV
+1087 VTADVGGIV

-1111 TKGAG
+1111 TKGAV
-1116 ERASAAVSGT
+1116 EKASNAKSGT

-1149 NSLIVT
+1149 DSLVVT

-1192 AISDTS
+1192 AISDAS
-1198 YTLADS
+1198 YTLNDSADYSKALKAADS
-1204 KVYSEALGKVDDS
+1204 NKA
-1217 GVGANTKTT
+1217 KTT

-1267 VGDGSSSVGTT
+1267 VGGSSSEGAT
-1278 GINNDL
+1278 GVNNDL
-1284 GVKDLDFSSTSGSGT
+1284 GVKDLDFSSNSGT
-1299 VDAIVTISNDT
+1299 VDASVTISNDT

-1326 GNSNNNVTVGSDS
+1326 GSNNTVTVGSTSDS

-1349 AAAESSGGTLNAAV
+1349 AAAESSGGTLNANV
-1363 TLKADS
+1363 TLQSDS
-1369 QMNVEAGSFTVG
+1369 QMNVEAGRFTVD

-1396 NLTTTEDFTVGD
+1396 NLTTTQDFTVGD
-1408 AGSNKSGTIDAAG
+1408 AINNKTGTIDAAG

-1445 LSVGDS
+1445 LSVGT
-1451 SNSKEGA
+1451 SNKEGT

-1467 GTLKLN
+1467 GTLNLN
-1473 KGNIEVTGSL
+1473 KGNVEVTGSL

-1492 NDAKIA
+1492 SAAKIA

-1517 ASLMLDPD
+1517 ASLMLDPA
-1525 WEDSSTIQTASKAG
+1525 WEDGSTIQTASKAG
-1539 LKFNSSQID
+1539 LKFNGSQID

-1576 GLTWGKN
+1576 GLTWGQN

-1610 THASDNKN
+1610 THVSDSKDL
-1618 FAAANTA
+1618 AAANTA

-1633 MVAGDAALTTDGAL
+1633 MVAGDAALTMDGAL
-1647 KAGSTVNAQ
+1647 KAGGTATITI
-1656 NNSNSNNDA
+1656 SNGSA

-1677 IADAQADKRYTIV
+1677 IADAQADKQYTIV
-1690 SGFTNSGSAVT
+1690 SGFTNSGSDVT

-1710 LLNKLVKGSGSYSNG
+1710 LLNKLVKGSGSYSSG

-1807 TAVQEHLSLAKAA
+1807 TAAQEHLSLAKAA
-1820 AEQSGGFGKAAVDT
+1820 EEQSGGFGKAAVDT
-1834 ADNGGIWAQY
+1834 ADNGSIWAQY

-1855 GVSYDGQYNG
+1855 GVSYDRQYNG

-1943 ISMGIK
+1943 ISMGVK
-1949 GEKLISNGHG
+1949 GEKVISNGHG

-2010 VTASGWK
+2010 VTAGGWK

-2031 DKNIAMDI
+2031 DKNTAMDI

>member
-1 MVKVVKIWKGDLM
+1 
-14 MRSKSLAK
+14 MR
-22 NKDLQ
+22 
-27 RKVLCSL
+27 
-34 LAAGVMSVCIS
+34 
-45 GGDVWAAQSNEK
+45 
-57 IDLSGSAAST
+57 
-67 AYADWDMQIDSEGS
+67 
-81 FKGVYTHNGANLDFT
+81 
-96 GTETNIII
+96 
-104 NNKNN
+104 
-109 AATAVANYG
+109 
-118 NNGGVMNF
+118 
-126 DAAKTSITL
+126 
-135 EHTGNVGSASPRDMG
+135 
-150 VLVNQGTVNF
+150 
-160 NGDALI
+160 
-166 KLNTANTATMYG
+166 
-178 VNVECNTN
+178 
-186 DAVPSIVNF
+186 
-195 NKKAAID
+195 
-202 IVTGEAATG
+202 
-211 IFVSGKPGSVLASG
+211 
-225 DNLNITINAGGNI
+225 
-238 NGVWTRYGG
+238 
-247 TFSTGVSN
+247 
-255 NLNINLQ
+255 
-262 SDSQYSTVTGIKC
+262 
-275 FSQKEGQDNSHAGM
+275 
-289 IDIEGSATINVQSA
+289 
-303 NKAYGILNEY
+303 
-313 WQRPVDTGKVKV
+313 
-325 AGDLNITV
+325 
-333 VGKEAYGVLSDNKDC
+333 
-348 DTNILGNANINVTG
+348 
-362 TNSSYAIHAKEGGQ
+362 
-376 ITVGS
+376 
-381 AGKTVAL
+381 
-388 KAETTAGDSGK
+388 
-399 LAAAGV
+399 
-405 YALEGG
+405 
-411 QVTIAGA
+411 
-418 KADIEADVTANG
+418 
-430 RAIGVRVEGKD
+430 
-441 ASITSAVQ
+441 
-449 LNADTTNIAVNGTT
+449 
-463 TADSNNFNEA
+463 
-473 AWVKNGSL
+473 
-481 TVNSKNLNVTGS
+481 
-493 MSGFTLEGLNVST
+493 
-506 NGLIELN
+506 
-513 TEKTVIDIADDY
+513 
-525 GVTGIT
+525 
-531 AHNGGTFKVNKG
+531 
-543 DLIITSTNTAAN
+543 
-555 GVGKTNSIGIQSDE
+555 
-569 IGSGEPQN
+569 
-577 SIIIGPGVNKVDITV
+577 
-592 NGAGS
+592 
-597 EGATPN
+597 
-603 ASNGTAGIYAVDGAI
+603 
-618 EIASGELNVRV
+618 
-629 NSGANVSSD
+629 ANV
-638 ASGVYSNAT
+638 
-647 GIKGLNGTITVAGST
+647 
-662 RTILDV
+662 
-668 TDGYQ
+668 
-673 EATGVYAGSYGDK
+673 
-686 KATVS
+686 
-691 ILGDTAITATGK
+691 
-703 TGAHALYAEKGSEI
+703 
-717 TIGSKGKMVDL
+717 
-728 TVSSTNGGK
+728 
-737 VYGLD
+737 
-742 ATGGSDITVNGSN
+742 
-755 LTIDV
+755 
-760 GSYVENGTI
+760 
-769 NDRIFAID
+769 
-777 ASTNKGGKI
+777 
-786 ILNSD
+786 
-791 EITIVGEQKGHTVY
+791 
-805 CDGVRA
+805 
-811 NMSTIE
+811 STIE

-832 GWSAIESKNKQNQF
+832 DWSATESKNKQSQF

-855 GNIFATAIN
+855 DDNNATIVV
-864 FNGSETDIK
+864 FNGGKTDIK

-909 VSEGDS
+909 VREGDS

-929 SAAATDIVT
+929 SVAATDIVT
-938 TVEANGDAN
+938 TVEANGYAN
-947 GIYNTNNFYYNGN
+947 GIYNTNNFSYNGN

-981 YNDPLDADN
+981 YNDPLAADN

-1006 ALKGEAVGIYGKG
+1006 ALKGEAVGIYGEG
-1019 EHSKTTVLGDVTITT
+1019 EHSKTTVLGDVIITT

-1076 LAGDTNIVSGT
+1076 LAGDSNVVKGT

-1267 VGDGSSSVGTT
+1267 VGDDISSEGAT
-1278 GINNDL
+1278 GVNNDL
-1284 GVKDLDFSSTSGSGT
+1284 GVKDLDFSSNSGT
-1299 VDAIVTISNDT
+1299 VDASVTISNDT

-1326 GNSNNNVTVGSDS
+1326 GSNNTVTVGSNSD
-1339 GSAGTLTLGN
+1339 SAGTLTLGN
-1349 AAAESSGGTLNAAV
+1349 AAAESSGGTLNANV
-1363 TLKADS
+1363 TLQSDS
-1369 QMNVEAGSFTVG
+1369 QMTVEAGSFTVD

-1396 NLTTTEDFTVGD
+1396 DLTTMQDFTVGD
-1408 AGSNKSGTIDAAG
+1408 AINNKTGTIDAAG

-1445 LSVGDS
+1445 LSVGTS
-1451 SNSKEGA
+1451 KKEGT

-1467 GTLKLN
+1467 GTLNLN
-1473 KGNIEVTGSL
+1473 RGKVEVTGAL
-1483 TAKTLTVGD
+1483 AAETLTVAD
-1492 NDAKIA
+1492 NSGASIA

-1507 LTAEDVKLGG
+1507 LTAKNVQLGG
-1517 ASLMLDPD
+1517 TSLMLDPAWKD
-1525 WEDSSTIQTASKAG
+1525 GSMIQTASKAG
-1539 LKFNSSQID
+1539 LKFNGNQVD

-1571 AFTDT
+1571 AFADT
-1576 GLTWGKN
+1576 GLTWGQN

-1610 THASDNKN
+1610 THVSDSKDL
-1618 FAAANTA
+1618 AAANTA

-1633 MVAGDAALTTDGAL
+1633 MVAGDAALTMDEAL
-1647 KAGSTVNAQ
+1647 KAGGTATITI
-1656 NNSNSNNDA
+1656 SNGSA

-1677 IADAQADKRYTIV
+1677 IADAQADKQYTIV
-1690 SGFTNSGSAVT
+1690 SGFTNSGSDVT

-1710 LLNKLVKGSGSYSNG
+1710 LLNKLVKGSGSYSSG

-1769 ISGLNSNAQTLAAV
+1769 ISGLNSNAQTLVAV

-1834 ADNGGIWAQY
+1834 ADNGSIWAQY

-1943 ISMGIK
+1943 ISMGVK

-1981 IDGKTAA
+1981 IDGKRAA

-2010 VTASGWK
+2010 VTAGGWK

-2031 DKNIAMDI
+2031 DKNTAMDI

>member
-1 MVKVVKIWKGDLM
+1 MAKVVKIWKGDLM
-14 MRSKSLAK
+14 MRSKRLAK

-27 RKVLCSL
+27 KKVLCSL
-34 LAAGVMSVCIS
+34 LAVGVMSVCIS
-45 GGDVWAAQSNEK
+45 GGDVWAAGTIKDQDMVITSNMNIVADDGGFEGATNRYAAIGHTQDATMTVTAK
-57 IDLSGSAAST
+57 PGVIVNSVVTATNGRAMGIVNTGNGVLNVNGNYGFALQADTVRGIRNNGYNDLNLNGDFIIKAV
-67 AYADWDMQIDSEGS
+67 SEGKDS
-81 FKGVYTHNGANLDFT
+81 NNDVVVGAEAFNGTNITVNGDKLNIDITTDNARIIGVQNFNNNGKTIVFNSNDISIKAVQT
-96 GTETNIII
+96 GT
-104 NNKNN
+104 
-109 AATAVANYG
+109 
-118 NNGGVMNF
+118 
-126 DAAKTSITL
+126 
-135 EHTGNVGSASPRDMG
+135 GSFCQG
-150 VLVNQGTVNF
+150 VLGYQSTTNF
-160 NGDALI
+160 NGDIVIDLKADKVTSQVHGVDI
-166 KLNTANTATMYG
+166 QCDPGNTYETA
-178 VNVECNTN
+178 
-186 DAVPSIVNF
+186 VNF
-195 NKKAAID
+195 NNQQTDIKVEGGAGATVAAIR
-202 IVTGEAATG
+202 
-211 IFVSGKPGSVLASG
+211 ASG
-225 DNLNITINAGGNI
+225 VPGTVNLNGKVTNLTAANI
-238 NGVWTRYGG
+238 NGGMAAAIISQYGAHVNSG
-247 TFSTGVSN
+247 SET
-255 NLNINLQ
+255 NINAAVNAKDDAVAVYVGEYAGYNGNVELQ
-262 SDSQYSTVTGIKC
+262 GNFTADVISENG
-275 FSQKEGQDNSHAGM
+275 N
-289 IDIEGSATINVQSA
+289 
-303 NKAYGILNEY
+303 AYGILGE
-313 WQRPVDTGKVKV
+313 
-325 AGDLNITV
+325 
-333 VGKEAYGVLSDNKDC
+333 LSDDAKSEDDGKIYIGKDLELDVTAANGDAVGIGVSGKYNK
-348 DTNILGNANINVTG
+348 TIILGNSTINATG
-362 TNSSYAIHAKEGGQ
+362 KTASYAIIAEDGGQ

-381 AGKTVAL
+381 AGKNVNLT
-388 KAETTAGDSGK
+388 GD
-399 LAAAGV
+399 V
-405 YALEGG
+405 
-411 QVTIAGA
+411 
-418 KADIEADVTANG
+418 
-430 RAIGVRVEGKD
+430 
-441 ASITSAVQ
+441 
-449 LNADTTNIAVNGTT
+449 
-463 TADSNNFNEA
+463 
-473 AWVKNGSL
+473 
-481 TVNSKNLNVTGS
+481 
-493 MSGFTLEGLNVST
+493 
-506 NGLIELN
+506 
-513 TEKTVIDIADDY
+513 
-525 GVTGIT
+525 
-531 AHNGGTFKVNKG
+531 
-543 DLIITSTNTAAN
+543 
-555 GVGKTNSIGIQSDE
+555 
-569 IGSGEPQN
+569 
-577 SIIIGPGVNKVDITV
+577 KVD
-592 NGAGS
+592 
-597 EGATPN
+597 
-603 ASNGTAGIYAVDGAI
+603 
-618 EIASGELNVRV
+618 
-629 NSGANVSSD
+629 
-638 ASGVYSNAT
+638 
-647 GIKGLNGTITVAGST
+647 
-662 RTILDV
+662 
-668 TDGYQ
+668 
-673 EATGVYAGSYGDK
+673 
-686 KATVS
+686 
-691 ILGDTAITATGK
+691 
-703 TGAHALYAEKGSEI
+703 
-717 TIGSKGKMVDL
+717 
-728 TVSSTNGGK
+728 
-737 VYGLD
+737 
-742 ATGGSDITVNGSN
+742 GGSV
-755 LTIDV
+755 
-760 GSYVENGTI
+760 I
-769 NDRIFAID
+769 N
-777 ASTNKGGKI
+777 
-786 ILNSD
+786 
-791 EITIVGEQKGHTVY
+791 H
-805 CDGVRA
+805 
-811 NMSTIE
+811 
-817 FNGNTTIDLKADLKD
+817 
-832 GWSAIESKNKQNQF
+832 
-846 AGINVQCDP
+846 
-855 GNIFATAIN
+855 
-864 FNGSETDIK
+864 
-873 VEGKATWFA
+873 
-882 AVQGSGVPGSIN
+882 
-894 FTGKKVNITAVNNKA
+894 
-909 VSEGDS
+909 
-915 TTVGIYAQYGATIN
+915 
-929 SAAATDIVT
+929 
-938 TVEANGDAN
+938 
-947 GIYNTNNFYYNGN
+947 
-960 VKLKGN
+960 
-966 FMGTVI
+966 
-972 SNESSAYGI
+972 
-981 YNDPLDADN
+981 
-990 TGGEV
+990 
-995 YIGKGLKLDVT
+995 
-1006 ALKGEAVGIYGKG
+1006 
-1019 EHSKTTVLGDVTITT
+1019 GDVTI
-1034 NGQNDSYSLY
+1034 NGQLLVKAAGASSEYTSIGESLRINAGSDSAVQIENSSQKNVSNVLNFNSKNTELSSSGSSYISAVNILNNNQPDVTASNTVNFRGDTTKITATATDGKAQGVRIGESNFGSGKLTTDINFGATNTSINVKGNVVAGDY
-1044 AAAKANITLG
+1044 YDQVAGIWEGEGSYKGDVATNIAFNGKANIDVYSQGGNAYGIFVEHG
-1054 SAGKTVALTGDVT
+1054 SEIGTTIIDFNDNTVINAQNANGSGEAVYISGDGVAVNFNKAQKKGVT
-1067 AKDADSIIT
+1067 VDIIGDITAANNAKIT
-1076 LAGDTNIVSGT
+1076 LAGDSNVVKGT

-1096 LGGGD
+1096 LAGSD
-1101 KATYTVDKFV
+1101 KATYIVNKFV
-1111 TKGAG
+1111 TKD
-1116 ERASAAVSGT
+1116 SVSRFTTVTRGT

-1267 VGDGSSSVGTT
+1267 VGDGSSSEGAT
-1278 GINNDL
+1278 GVNNDL
-1284 GVKDLDFSSTSGSGT
+1284 GVKDLDFSSNSGT
-1299 VDAIVTISNDT
+1299 VDASVTISNDT

-1326 GNSNNNVTVGSDS
+1326 GSNNTVTVGSTSDS

-1349 AAAESSGGTLNAAV
+1349 AAAESSGGTLNANV
-1363 TLKADS
+1363 TLQSDS
-1369 QMNVEAGSFTVG
+1369 QMNVEAGSFTVD

-1396 NLTTTEDFTVGD
+1396 NLTTTQDFTVGD
-1408 AGSNKSGTIDAAG
+1408 AINNKTGTIDAAG

-1445 LSVGDS
+1445 LSVGT
-1451 SNSKEGA
+1451 SNKEGT

-1467 GTLKLN
+1467 GTLNLN
-1473 KGNIEVTGSL
+1473 KGNVEVTGSL

-1492 NDAKIA
+1492 SDAKIA
-1498 VGAADSAGT
+1498 VGAADRAGT

-1517 ASLMLDPD
+1517 ASLMLDPA
-1525 WEDSSTIQTASKAG
+1525 WEDGSTIQTASKAG
-1539 LKFNSSQID
+1539 LKFNGSQID

-1576 GLTWGKN
+1576 GLTWGQN

-1610 THASDNKN
+1610 THASDSKDLV
-1618 FAAANTA
+1618 AANTA

-1633 MVAGDAALTTDGAL
+1633 MVAGDAALTIDGAL
-1647 KAGSTVNAQ
+1647 KAGGTATNTI
-1656 NNSNSNNDA
+1656 SNGSA

-1677 IADAQADKRYTIV
+1677 IADAQADKQYTIV
-1690 SGFTNSGSAVT
+1690 SGFTNSGSAVI

-1732 KVKASEALPGVA
+1732 KVKANEALPGVA

-1807 TAVQEHLSLAKAA
+1807 TAAQEHLSLAKAA

-1834 ADNGGIWAQY
+1834 ADNGSIWAQY

-1865 VIIGGDFADRGK
+1865 IVVGGDFADRGK

-1943 ISMGIK
+1943 ISMGVK
-1949 GEKLISNGHG
+1949 GEKVISNGHG

-2010 VTASGWK
+2010 VTAGGWK

-2031 DKNIAMDI
+2031 DKNTAMDI
-2039 TVPGVNATD
+2039 TVPGVNVTD

>member
-45 GGDVWAAQSNEK
+45 GGDVWASNSLINVGNKEYSADTIIVADENLASDNSAVVGIANDVSNSK
-57 IDLSGSAAST
+57 SGITMKNGTKLTVNSVASSGR
-67 AYADWDMQIDSEGS
+67 AYA
-81 FKGVYTHNGANLDFT
+81 VAVNNGAGFGFVGKGEFT
-96 GTETNIII
+96 
-104 NNKNN
+104 
-109 AATAVANYG
+109 ATGSDQAQARTIR
-118 NNGGVMNF
+118 NNGGGAISF
-126 DAAKTSITL
+126 DGDITVNTNAGKLFSVAVEAWDSSDQIAVVEFKGDRTIINATGDKVQVNAIQVVSNNDTGSLIDFCADKTVITNTSTVAGGSNWANVAIVEGEKAVL
-135 EHTGNVGSASPRDMG
+135 RFSGKDVRLNSNNTGYTAQVISLNSNGNVVFNADNSILTAKSDFGANGIGGDG
-150 VLVNQGTVNF
+150 IITF
-160 NGDALI
+160 NGKNA
-166 KLNTANTATMYG
+166 
-178 VNVECNTN
+178 
-186 DAVPSIVNF
+186 
-195 NKKAAID
+195 
-202 IVTGEAATG
+202 
-211 IFVSGKPGSVLASG
+211 
-225 DNLNITINAGGNI
+225 TINAIVTDGVGTTNSIGLLSSKAIDVTTNVDKLAI
-238 NGVWTRYGG
+238 NVYGSGVWNGNPGHANG
-247 TFSTGVSN
+247 TAGIYANADVDIAAKNLAVNVVAGQAVDGVN
-255 NLNINLQ
+255 TY
-262 SDSQYSTVTGIKC
+262 DEETAKA
-275 FSQKEGQDNSHAGM
+275 QDNYS
-289 IDIEGSATINVQSA
+289 D
-303 NKAYGILNEY
+303 AYGIRMMSGNLNAS
-313 WQRPVDTGKVKV
+313 QDT
-325 AGDLNITV
+325 DTNIV
-333 VGKEAYGVLSDNKDC
+333 VYEGYKGAIGVSAEAENAIV
-348 DTNILGNANINVTG
+348 NILGNTTITATG
-362 TNSSYAIHAKEGGQ
+362 KTASNALLAEDGGQ

-381 AGKTVAL
+381 EGKTVDL
-388 KAETTAGDSGK
+388 TGEVKVDGGSVSNHGNVTINGQLLVKADGASSEYTSTGENLRINAGSDSAVQIEKSSLQNVSNVLDFNAKNTELSSSGSNYISAVNILNNNQPDVTASNTVNFSGDTTKITATATDGKAQGVRIGESNFGSGK
-399 LAAAGV
+399 LTTDINFGATNTSINVKGNVVAGDYHDQV
-405 YALEGG
+405 AGIWEGG
-411 QVTIAGA
+411 GSY
-418 KADIEADVTANG
+418 KGDVA
-430 RAIGVRVEGKD
+430 
-441 ASITSAVQ
+441 
-449 LNADTTNIAVNGTT
+449 TNIAFNGKANIDVYSQGGNAYGIFVEHGSEIGTT
-463 TADSNNFNEA
+463 IIDFNDNTVINAQNANGSGEAVYISGDGVAVNFNKA
-473 AWVKNGSL
+473 QK
-481 TVNSKNLNVTGS
+481 K
-493 MSGFTLEGLNVST
+493 
-506 NGLIELN
+506 
-513 TEKTVIDIADDY
+513 
-525 GVTGIT
+525 GVTVDII
-531 AHNGGTFKVNKG
+531 G
-543 DLIITSTNTAAN
+543 DITAAN
-555 GVGKTNSIGIQSDE
+555 
-569 IGSGEPQN
+569 
-577 SIIIGPGVNKVDITV
+577 
-592 NGAGS
+592 
-597 EGATPN
+597 N
-603 ASNGTAGIYAVDGAI
+603 A
-618 EIASGELNVRV
+618 
-629 NSGANVSSD
+629 
-638 ASGVYSNAT
+638 
-647 GIKGLNGTITVAGST
+647 K
-662 RTILDV
+662 
-668 TDGYQ
+668 
-673 EATGVYAGSYGDK
+673 
-686 KATVS
+686 
-691 ILGDTAITATGK
+691 
-703 TGAHALYAEKGSEI
+703 
-717 TIGSKGKMVDL
+717 
-728 TVSSTNGGK
+728 
-737 VYGLD
+737 
-742 ATGGSDITVNGSN
+742 
-755 LTIDV
+755 
-760 GSYVENGTI
+760 
-769 NDRIFAID
+769 
-777 ASTNKGGKI
+777 
-786 ILNSD
+786 
-791 EITIVGEQKGHTVY
+791 
-805 CDGVRA
+805 
-811 NMSTIE
+811 
-817 FNGNTTIDLKADLKD
+817 
-832 GWSAIESKNKQNQF
+832 
-846 AGINVQCDP
+846 
-855 GNIFATAIN
+855 
-864 FNGSETDIK
+864 
-873 VEGKATWFA
+873 
-882 AVQGSGVPGSIN
+882 
-894 FTGKKVNITAVNNKA
+894 
-909 VSEGDS
+909 
-915 TTVGIYAQYGATIN
+915 
-929 SAAATDIVT
+929 
-938 TVEANGDAN
+938 
-947 GIYNTNNFYYNGN
+947 
-960 VKLKGN
+960 
-966 FMGTVI
+966 
-972 SNESSAYGI
+972 
-981 YNDPLDADN
+981 
-990 TGGEV
+990 
-995 YIGKGLKLDVT
+995 
-1006 ALKGEAVGIYGKG
+1006 
-1019 EHSKTTVLGDVTITT
+1019 
-1034 NGQNDSYSLY
+1034 
-1044 AAAKANITLG
+1044 
-1054 SAGKTVALTGDVT
+1054 
-1067 AKDADSIIT
+1067 IT
-1076 LAGDTNIVSGT
+1076 LAGDSNVVKGT

-1096 LGGGD
+1096 LAGSD
-1101 KATYTVDKFV
+1101 KATYIVNKFV
-1111 TKGAG
+1111 TKD
-1116 ERASAAVSGT
+1116 SVSRFTTVTRGT

-1155 GKGVLKAASDKVFEA
+1155 GKGVLKAASDKVFEV

-1192 AISDTS
+1192 AISDAS
-1198 YTLADS
+1198 YTLNDSADYSKALKAADS
-1204 KVYSEALGKVDDS
+1204 N
-1217 GVGANTKTT
+1217 GAKTT

-1267 VGDGSSSVGTT
+1267 VGDGISSEGAT
-1278 GINNDL
+1278 GVNNDL
-1284 GVKDLDFSSTSGSGT
+1284 GVKDLDFSSTSGT
-1299 VDAIVTISNDT
+1299 VDASVTISNDT

-1326 GNSNNNVTVGSDS
+1326 GSNNTVTVGSTSD
-1339 GSAGTLTLGN
+1339 SAGTLTLGN
-1349 AAAESSGGTLNAAV
+1349 AAAESSGGTLNANV
-1363 TLKADS
+1363 TLQSDS
-1369 QMNVEAGSFTVG
+1369 QMNVEAGSFTVD

-1396 NLTTTEDFTVGD
+1396 DLTTTQDFTVGD
-1408 AGSNKSGTIDAAG
+1408 AINNKTGTIDAAG

-1445 LSVGDS
+1445 LSVGNSS
-1451 SNSKEGA
+1451 SNKEGT

-1467 GTLKLN
+1467 GTLNLN
-1473 KGNIEVTGSL
+1473 RGKVEVTGSL
-1483 TAKTLTVGD
+1483 AAETLTVAD
-1492 NDAKIA
+1492 NSGASIA

-1507 LTAEDVKLGG
+1507 LTAKNVQLGG
-1517 ASLMLDPD
+1517 TSLMLDPAWKD
-1525 WEDSSTIQTASKAG
+1525 GSMIQTASKAG
-1539 LKFNSSQID
+1539 LKFNGSQVD

-1571 AFTDT
+1571 AFADT
-1576 GLTWGKN
+1576 GLTWGQN

-1610 THASDNKN
+1610 THVSDSKDL
-1618 FAAANTA
+1618 AAANTA

-1633 MVAGDAALTTDGAL
+1633 MVAGDAALTMDGAL
-1647 KAGSTVNAQ
+1647 KAGGTATITI
-1656 NNSNSNNDA
+1656 SNGSA

-1677 IADAQADKRYTIV
+1677 IADAQDDKQYTIV
-1690 SGFTNSGSAVT
+1690 SGFTNSGSDVT

-1710 LLNKLVKGSGSYSNG
+1710 LLNKLVKGSGSYSSG

-1769 ISGLNSNAQTLAAV
+1769 ISGLNSNAQTLVAV

-1844 IHNKDKVDNMG
+1844 INNKDKVDNMG

-1928 SDVKGVIK
+1928 SDVKGLIK

-1949 GEKLISNGHG
+1949 GEKVISNGHG

-1967 LRYMNIDTDSYNGS
+1967 LRYLNVDGGSYNGT
-1981 IDGKTAA
+1981 IGGEVAA

-2010 VTASGWK
+2010 VTAGGWK

-2031 DKNIAMDI
+2031 DKNTAMDI